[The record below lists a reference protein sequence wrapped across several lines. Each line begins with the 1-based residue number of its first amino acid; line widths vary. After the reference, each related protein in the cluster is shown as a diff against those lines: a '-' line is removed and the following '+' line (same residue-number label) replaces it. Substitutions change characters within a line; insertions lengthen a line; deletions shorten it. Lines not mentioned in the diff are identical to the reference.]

1 MAKVKITN
9 YLKNLG
15 KSLVFAT
22 VEDTIKAE
30 MPSATEFMSTNA
42 DTMKQVYHGV
52 KDYKSTVKRAGQMI
66 SNTGLYQAGDFAFKS
81 ALEDLKT
88 GNFYNEQRGDDLMMK
103 SMGMDDFDMD
113 FDDDFSMESDNTPS
127 LDHDTEATI
136 QTIEASTAA
145 STNAIAGATVKSAE
159 HVAGTVRQ
167 STALM
172 FAQQEKLF
180 SGLNN
185 NILGMHGTLSN
196 IMSFN
201 QNNLQAHL
209 ENSRKYFEEST
220 KLNRENNAILKE
232 MLDMQRHD
240 FQARQK
246 SKEEAEKRGKEKFDI
261 TNIMG
266 SNGGVDLASYFSHIK
281 KNAQD
286 ELDASPI
293 GLLASMEPDHL
304 KMMLANPLSFIPIA
318 IGQGIIGKNVR
329 AQMKKLDKTL
339 SGTFAHMLA
348 ELHRAGQERDGVAG
362 LIGRIFGAKQEMVTK
377 LKTDK
382 FEKGPVPFDG
392 ITKKAIIDVIPGH
405 LARIE
410 AALTGN
416 SAPVY
421 DYNSGKWTTMD
432 KIKQRKEEMEE
443 YTKKSAVAEFKAQM
457 EKGAIN
463 GGITKDI
470 DAIGNKKEFLQE
482 LADYFYKNQTISGY
496 SGKYKDVANKAWDN
510 ADMSTATKEVYD
522 AISSFNRMMSTIENT
537 PHDTML
543 KLFDGS
549 QNFAGKQGKG
559 GKLTGGVSL
568 LTDEDGNGAI
578 YYLKNIWEEL
588 KEIRTNGGI
597 GGKRKSKSSKAKYK
611 RGSNTN
617 KSHTKTDSKNKSSSE
632 DGEGPI
638 LGDEN
643 VWAETADDV
652 GYSDDDELKP
662 DKENV
667 LDEIFGDESATAAEK
682 FKGVLKALYKSP
694 RSVVA
699 GAIGMVDKHIY
710 KFFFKQDTGLKDKEG
725 RPIEGFFNRMAYQID
740 KTFNTVVDTLK
751 KKILEPFK
759 SKAKKAWNHTKE
771 FFGGFVSDEDKETF
785 KSSYQDSKDGFF
797 GSVKE
802 QFSSVKKDIF
812 GEDKEMEMASLSKES
827 REAFLNKLETAAE
840 NARTKGESDQ
850 INRRIKKAKRLFKE
864 KEREEEKAKEEA
876 AKQTE
881 QNYNGTLNVPA
892 YSLTTVSPGEAIIPA
907 DQNPFNPNI
916 DKANRNKDR
925 YEEDKLKR
933 KFIGADGQEI
943 LSHAD
948 GTASF
953 GKFGKFA
960 RRRFD
965 TMWRDGFGRIGDM
978 IKETL
983 GSDAFKN
990 WSEKDKQ
997 LFMDPAKLAG
1007 KGLAGGGAG
1016 ALIGTLFAPGV
1027 GTIIGGLA
1035 GAAGNILKE
1044 SETIKGW
1051 LFGQIGKDGTRQ
1063 GGVFS
1068 RKTQALMKKYLPD
1081 MGAWGTV
1088 GSVAGLLTGF
1098 GPVGGT
1104 MLGAAIGFAKNNQ
1117 SISDKLF
1124 GTQLKDKDGHI
1135 IGRANNGILSKK
1147 QQAFLKKSYKTML
1160 PGALAGLVLDP
1171 TGGFLTN
1178 IAFGAGGSLLLT
1190 SDKFQ
1195 NFMLG
1200 KRGFDGK
1207 RRGGVVGK
1215 LETAL
1220 TAPIKLF
1227 AKSITDTKEGWIGKS
1242 IVKPTATLFKGL
1254 AGEIKMA
1261 WRKTNIMDVIGTA
1274 WRKAI
1279 EKTVGIPFM
1288 HKLEESFLKPL
1299 KSKIGSWIGSIFK
1312 PIKAGGS
1319 WLKGKVAAGFGKIGE
1334 AGDLLIDRQ
1343 QMQGLGAALG
1353 MSARERLERGQQRGL
1368 DGYKYQTMDTKL
1380 VGMDAG
1386 QLNTYRNSLYAML
1399 DGDQIH
1405 DHKVDTIKAA
1415 RERFYGNKRDLE
1427 NGWTKKGADE
1437 IAVALDKGEPW
1448 IKIKK
1453 IILDHHLPSETEE
1466 FLLREARKTYDEV
1479 TAMTDMQKIS
1489 AEERAK
1495 IQAETEK
1502 SLGLEEGALNSR
1514 STTNDILS
1522 TVNNELSE
1530 RDVDETLG
1538 SKTEVVNEKIVT
1550 AMDTSVQYLDK
1561 MNLQLA
1567 NIASLIYS
1575 GKPINDD
1582 IMREYNINKNGT
1594 TTPEDA
1600 ASADDSLP
1608 TGYTKSGDKYYDAQ
1622 GREVVKTTDGGFK
1635 LADTE
1640 SNSDIKKEAEAKEKR
1655 EDERFEKLE
1664 ESIDK
1669 KNGKDDDKKKD
1680 KDKGGI
1686 FGKLKGALAGLI
1698 GLGGSMG
1705 GLLMNLGKG
1714 VAGAGIV
1721 GLFAPQLIKAMPAI
1735 IEAVKENAKP
1745 IADSVSSVVTEVIP
1759 QITKN
1764 LFHSMA
1770 DFITDPKVG
1779 VVSKLIGTVAV
1790 GGLMAKAVWPLVNV
1804 GKTIF
1809 SMGKGLFT
1817 WFRGS
1822 SKKTESEMTIAAN
1835 AMNRAAAA
1843 MELMAAT
1850 GGKGGPNYSQMAK
1863 NMGLSGDI
1871 SPGGGYGKPGKKVPG
1886 KKPGGLK
1893 GKLGGFFSKFG
1904 GPKTKLA
1911 ASIAATVG
1919 LDYALDSMTAS
1930 AAEPETMD
1938 PSMAG
1943 YDTTGNGDIPVGA
1956 NYDASSEEVQQA
1968 TQNVDSG
1975 DKGGYGVTD
1984 IAMDAGQWYLTD
1996 KAVGAVWDKATGG
2009 GSTAAEAGG
2018 GAVTDAGKAAVKNES
2033 KLSQIANK
2041 MSKTAESTKGIAG
2054 KIFSW
2059 VSNGVTSMLNKI
2071 GSVMPNKEVAGRI
2084 AKMAGE
2090 AGKRVAGTLIKRA
2103 AAGIAKLASKAL
2115 AVGAGV
2121 GAVWVAYDVI
2131 SGIVGGVWDW
2141 YNIADIA
2148 YDANVDTG
2156 VKVIAGASRT
2166 ISNICLNLIDEQDIF
2181 NVLAGIF
2188 YDMTPFR
2195 EDIKRRIQEYND
2207 NPDTHPKGAPSKIST
2222 AKEYNDIFAKGL
2234 WDKAKETAK
2243 DVKDW
2248 VSDKIDSAKETVK
2261 SVAANLAGK
2270 ASNEAQYVWNKAK
2283 DVASSATNAIG
2294 NELLYIGGKAM
2305 TGVEWLSAK
2314 AQPILTMFGKAGEL
2328 VVNGMKAVGTTVK
2341 DTVGKVTGFLGNLVQ
2356 SADQWL
2362 KSKGINVGAIPGAV
2376 SQFGSD
2382 LWTGIKNVG
2391 STIGSKIK
2399 NEVDYIGNGIDN
2411 NLTWAKNGLKSIGQ
2425 GIADRVGGNQASK
2438 TGQSKYGRG
2447 AFFKQNDPMFA
2458 NLPYQNSTE
2467 STGQTIGDSGCGP
2480 IAGVNAI
2487 LAAKHGMGG
2496 ADPVSAVNYA
2506 AKNGYKE
2513 SNDGTKPGFFKSYA
2527 KSQGMDADNLSKSHV
2542 ADSLMSGGSVVLS
2555 GKSRNGK
2562 LSSDHPFGPNPHYVT
2577 ATDYDAKSKT
2587 VTIQDPEEPG
2597 DNYRYPIGSVL
2608 NNTDTAIGI
2617 SKRGRS
2623 KNTLRRLGR
2632 GKYGRSRT
2640 FIPHW
2645 GHGKFGRGDGGA
2657 GPQILQMLTQLGFNK
2672 IAACG
2677 ILGNMMQESKLYPD
2691 IVEGGS
2697 HAPEITV
2704 DGSTGYGLCQWTY
2717 VTRQQALADFAKA
2730 NGKSSSDAGLQCS
2743 FIAKECNELDN
2754 LTGKLNECTSA
2765 SDAAFLFHKEY
2776 EHSSD
2781 SREAIQN
2788 RLTWAE
2794 EAYANDGA
2802 MAGSNGNLDATGV
2815 VGVGGAAGGAGA
2827 AGGQS
2832 NLLMKAIFGDAGDK
2846 ITQAYNAFFGSPG
2859 GGGAGGGMPGAAG
2872 GAGGS
2877 LGGVAGGGV
2886 AADSAGDYVLKNM
2899 QGAEIT
2905 SPFGHRNSDPSQPHG
2920 GIDYGAA
2927 EGTKIPTPVSGTVN
2941 DVNHDEWG
2949 GGYGNYVQIKDK
2961 NGNFHMFAHMNS
2973 PTPLAVGQQVSQGDY
2988 VGAVGNTGHSE
2999 GAHLHYEIDPP
3010 NNEGAEKPG
3019 EHMDPGAYSIQ
3030 GMSKYGRKK
3039 LSQMLG
3045 SAVVPQG
3052 TKYNAK
3058 TGTYKFSNF
3067 ASDSASL
3074 KKFGESKY
3082 GAGIWDSVLVGLND
3096 YAQQRKAQSNGGDTN
3111 INVTQ
3116 ASATGSLTPEQIMQL
3131 LQAII
3136 SLLGQIATNTAG
3148 GNAQAALAG
3157 SQAAIN
3163 PAGDIGNILQSVQGL
3178 LGQNNQN
3185 LLSKIGGMI
3194 SAFGGGMSAQDKLSS
3209 NLRTLA
3215 AK

>member
-30 MPSATEFMSTNA
+30 MPSAAEFVSTNA
-42 DTMKQVYHGV
+42 DTMKHVYHGV

-66 SNTGLYQAGDFAFKS
+66 AGTGLYQAGDYAFKS

-88 GNFYNEQRGDDLMMK
+88 GNFYNQQRGDDLMMK

-113 FDDDFSMESDNTPS
+113 FDEDFSMESDNTPS

-196 IMSFN
+196 IMAFN

-209 ENSRKYFEEST
+209 ENSRKYFEESSQ
-220 KLNRENNAILKE
+220 LNRENNAILKE
-232 MLDMQRHD
+232 MLDMQRFD

-246 SKEEAEKRGKEKFDI
+246 SREEAAKRTKDKF
-261 TNIMG
+261 NINNLMG
-266 SNGGVDLASYFSHIK
+266 MNGGMDIASYFSHIK
-281 KNAQD
+281 KNATD
-286 ELDASPI
+286 ELEMSELGI
-293 GLLASMEPDHL
+293 LAGMDPDQL
-304 KMMLANPLSFIPIA
+304 KMMVANPLSIIPIA

-348 ELHRAGQERDGVAG
+348 ELHRAGQERDGIAG
-362 LIGRIFGAKQEMVTK
+362 IIGRIFGAKQEMTTK

-421 DYNSGKWTTMD
+421 DYESGKWTTMA
-432 KIKQRKEEMEE
+432 KIKERRDDME
-443 YTKKSAVAEFKAQM
+443 KSAKQIGLAEFKKQM

-463 GGITKDI
+463 SGVTKDI
-470 DAIGNKKEFLQE
+470 DSIGSKKEFMEE
-482 LADYFYKNQTISGY
+482 LSEYFFKNQTLSGY
-496 SGKYKDVANKAWDN
+496 NGKYKDAANKAWDN
-510 ADMSTATKEVYD
+510 ADMSLAAKEIHD
-522 AISSFNRMMSTIENT
+522 AMANFNSMMHSIENT
-537 PHDTML
+537 PHNTML

-549 QNFAGKQGKG
+549 QKFAGKTGSG
-559 GKLTGGVSL
+559 GKLSGVSL
-568 LTDEDGNGAI
+568 LTDDDGNGAI

-588 KEIRTNGGI
+588 RSIRAGASFGGA
-597 GGKRKSKSSKAKYK
+597 GKRKKPAKAKYK

-617 KSHTKTDSKNKSSSE
+617 KAHVSGESKSKSSSE

-638 LGDEN
+638 LGTDDQWANSADE
-643 VWAETADDV
+643 V
-652 GYSDDDELKP
+652 GYEDPDELKP
-662 DKENV
+662 DPNNILE
-667 LDEIFGDESATAAEK
+667 EIFSDTDASAADK
-682 FKGVLKALYKSP
+682 FKNVLKALYKSP

-699 GAIGMVDKHIY
+699 GAVGMVDKHIY

-725 RPIEGFFNRMAYQID
+725 KPIVGFFNRMAYQLD
-740 KTFNTVVDTLK
+740 KTFNSVVDTLK
-751 KKILEPFK
+751 KKLLNPIK
-759 SKAKKAWNHTKE
+759 AKAKKAWKKGKE
-771 FFGGFVSDEDKETF
+771 FFGGFVDEEDQEEFTNTF
-785 KSSYQDSKDGFF
+785 KDSKDGFI
-797 GSVKE
+797 GSIKE
-802 QFSSVKKDIF
+802 QFASVKKDIF
-812 GEDKEMEMASLSKES
+812 KEDTEMKLASQSKQS
-827 REAFLNKLETAAE
+827 RSVFMNKLESMLD
-840 NARTKGESDQ
+840 NAVTKEEADSIKKR
-850 INRRIKKAKRLFKE
+850 INKAKRLFKE
-864 KEREEEKAKEEA
+864 KENEEDKEEKAKL
-876 AKQTE
+876 E

-907 DQNPFNPNI
+907 DQNPFNPDR
-916 DKANRNKDR
+916 DKADRSKDR

-948 GTASF
+948 GTSSF
-953 GKFGKFA
+953 GKAGKFA
-960 RRRFD
+960 RGKLNAL
-965 TMWRDGFGRIGDM
+965 WKDGFGRIGDM

-990 WSEKDKQ
+990 WNEKDRD
-997 LFMDPAKLAG
+997 LFMNPAKLAG

-1035 GAAGNILKE
+1035 GAAGNILRE
-1044 SETIKGW
+1044 SETVKGW

-1098 GPVGGT
+1098 GPVGGA

-1117 SISDKLF
+1117 SVSDKLF

-1215 LETAL
+1215 LESAL

-1312 PIKAGGS
+1312 PIKAGGN
-1319 WLKGKVAAGFGKIGE
+1319 WLKGKVAAGFGKLGE

-1448 IKIKK
+1448 DKIKK
-1453 IILDHHLPSETEE
+1453 IILDHHLPSESEE

-1582 IMREYNINKNGT
+1582 IMREYNINKNST
-1594 TTPEDA
+1594 ATPADA

-1664 ESIDK
+1664 DSIDK

-1735 IEAVKENAKP
+1735 IDAVKENAKP

-1809 SMGKGLFT
+1809 SMGKGLFS

-1822 SKKTESEMTIAAN
+1822 SKKTETEMTIAAN
-1835 AMNRAAAA
+1835 AMTRAAAA
-1843 MELMAAT
+1843 MEMMARS
-1850 GGKGGPNYSQMAK
+1850 GPYSQMAK
-1863 NMGLSGDI
+1863 NMGLSGDM
-1871 SPGGGYGKPGKKVPG
+1871 SPGHLPGGKGPG
-1886 KKPGGLK
+1886 KKPGGGKPK
-1893 GKLGGFFSKFG
+1893 GKLASFFSKFG

-1911 ASIAATVG
+1911 ASIAATMG
-1919 LDYALDSMTAS
+1919 LDYAMNSMTAD
-1930 AAEPETMD
+1930 AAEPMEMD
-1938 PSMAG
+1938 PNVPNYGMSGDGNIPM
-1943 YDTTGNGDIPVGA
+1943 TGNQDMPSMDPQQMADEGFSVGDMAMEGA
-1956 NYDASSEEVQQA
+1956 
-1968 TQNVDSG
+1968 
-1975 DKGGYGVTD
+1975 
-1984 IAMDAGQWYLTD
+1984 QWYATD
-1996 KAVGAVWDKATGG
+1996 YVMGKAWDKI
-2009 GSTAAEAGG
+2009 GG
-2018 GAVTDAGKAAVKNES
+2018 GASDTATDVAKEVTKNES
-2033 KLSQIANK
+2033 KLSKVADK
-2041 MSKTAESTKGIAG
+2041 ATKAAESSKGVAG
-2054 KIFSW
+2054 KIFNW

-2071 GSVMPNKEVAGRI
+2071 TSVMPNKEAAGRI

-2090 AGKRVAGTLIKRA
+2090 AGKRVAGTLVKRA
-2103 AAGIAKLASKAL
+2103 GGAIVKLASKAL

-2121 GAVWVAYDVI
+2121 GAVWIAADVI
-2131 SGIVGGVWDW
+2131 SGIIGGVTDW
-2141 YNIADIA
+2141 YNIADVA

-2156 VKVIAGASRT
+2156 VKIIAGASRI
-2166 ISNICLNLIDEQDIF
+2166 ISNLLLNLIDEQDIF
-2181 NVLAGIF
+2181 NVLGGLF

-2195 EDIKRRIQEYND
+2195 DDIKRRIQEYND

-2234 WDKAKETAK
+2234 LDKAKETYEDA
-2243 DVKDW
+2243 KDW

-2270 ASNEAQYVWNKAK
+2270 VSNEAQYVWDKAK
-2283 DVASSATNAIG
+2283 DAASSATNAIG

-2305 TGVEWLSAK
+2305 TGVEWLSTK

-2328 VVNGMKAVGTTVK
+2328 IVNGMKAVGTTVK
-2341 DTVGKVTGFLGNLVQ
+2341 DTVGKVTGFLGDMVQ
-2356 SADQWL
+2356 GANQWL
-2362 KSKGINVGAIPGAV
+2362 KSKGIDVG
-2376 SQFGSD
+2376 
-2382 LWTGIKNVG
+2382 
-2391 STIGSKIK
+2391 
-2399 NEVDYIGNGIDN
+2399 
-2411 NLTWAKNGLKSIGQ
+2411 SIGQ
-2425 GIADRVGGNQASK
+2425 KVATGAKNAWDFVSNEAAWLTSLPGKALDGAKNIASAAWGRITGNQASK
-2438 TGQSKYGRG
+2438 TGQGKYGMG
-2447 AFFKQNDPMFA
+2447 GFFKQTDPTFA
-2458 NLPYQNSTE
+2458 NLPYQNSNE
-2467 STGQTIGDSGCGP
+2467 SSGQTIGDSGCGP

-2487 LAAKHGMGG
+2487 LAAKHGMGSV
-2496 ADPVSAVNYA
+2496 DPVSAVNYA

-2513 SNDGTKPGFFKSYA
+2513 SNDGTKPGFFTSYA
-2527 KSQGMDADNLSKSHV
+2527 RSQGMDASNLSKSGV

-2555 GKSRNGK
+2555 GKSRNGN
-2562 LSSDHPFGPNPHYVT
+2562 LSTDHPFGPNPHYVT
-2577 ATDYDAKSKT
+2577 ATGYDPRSNT

-2597 DNYRYPIGSVL
+2597 DNLRYPLGSVL

-2623 KNTLRRLGR
+2623 KNALRRLGR
-2632 GKYGRSRT
+2632 SKYGRGGNTVEQNMDRMWNYLKGKGGLE
-2640 FIPHW
+2640 PHAM
-2645 GHGKFGRGDGGA
+2645 A
-2657 GPQILQMLTQLGFNK
+2657 GIM
-2672 IAACG
+2672 
-2677 ILGNMMQESKLYPD
+2677 GNTMQESTFDPSAD
-2691 IVEGGS
+2691 NGT
-2697 HAPEITV
+2697 HR
-2704 DGSTGYGLCQWTY
+2704 GLCQWDKEDRWADLTAKFGGDPSLENQVDYMYYEISTGTHMTSGASILPKLNGAGDAAQAAAIFEAEFERSGGDSMDNRQKYAMAIYEHY
-2717 VTRQQALADFAKA
+2717 V
-2730 NGKSSSDAGLQCS
+2730 NGKPLPSDYKG
-2743 FIAKECNELDN
+2743 EVP
-2754 LTGKLNECTSA
+2754 
-2765 SDAAFLFHKEY
+2765 
-2776 EHSSD
+2776 
-2781 SREAIQN
+2781 
-2788 RLTWAE
+2788 
-2794 EAYANDGA
+2794 
-2802 MAGSNGNLDATGV
+2802 AGS
-2815 VGVGGAAGGAGA
+2815 AGA
-2827 AGGQS
+2827 ANGNGLAGASGGQS
-2832 NLLMKAIFGDAGDK
+2832 NVLMKAIFGDTGDK
-2846 ITQAYNAFFGSPG
+2846 ITQAYNAFFGSSG
-2859 GGGAGGGMPGAAG
+2859 GAG
-2872 GAGGS
+2872 GAGGAF
-2877 LGGVAGGGV
+2877 GGVVGGGNTKAASNWADSMVNSQGYGNNGCSTFVNKYLEQAGVKQINMYVPTAEEEAKQNKPYSFKPASAGGNEGDV
-2886 AADSAGDYVLKNM
+2886 ALINTLTSDAEADHVVIADGKGGYWGNSSSKNLIVKGDIASDFGAENINGYIATGGDG
-2899 QGAEIT
+2899 QGAVAT
-2905 SPFGHRNSDPSQPHG
+2905 GSATRSQAD
-2920 GIDYGAA
+2920 ILRDSSLDYGA
-2927 EGTKIPTPVSGTVN
+2927 GK
-2941 DVNHDEWG
+2941 
-2949 GGYGNYVQIKDK
+2949 YGRAKGISKSKQIKIE
-2961 NGNFHMFAHMNS
+2961 GNA
-2973 PTPLAVGQQVSQGDY
+2973 AVKAAAAYAKQQ
-2988 VGAVGNTGHSE
+2988 
-2999 GAHLHYEIDPP
+2999 
-3010 NNEGAEKPG
+3010 KK
-3019 EHMDPGAYSIQ
+3019 
-3030 GMSKYGRKK
+3030 SKYGK
-3039 LSQMLG
+3039 G
-3045 SAVVPQG
+3045 S
-3052 TKYNAK
+3052 
-3058 TGTYKFSNF
+3058 S
-3067 ASDSASL
+3067 
-3074 KKFGESKY
+3074 
-3082 GAGIWDSVLVGLND
+3082 IWDSVLSGVSSY
-3096 YAQQRKAQSNGGDTN
+3096 YAQKQASQSTGDTAN

-3116 ASATGSLTPEQIMQL
+3116 AASTGSLTPEQIMQL

-3148 GNAQAALAG
+3148 GNAQAAPEG
-3157 SQAAIN
+3157 SQAAMN
-3163 PAGDIGNILQSVQGL
+3163 PGGDISNILQSVQGL

-3194 SAFGGGMSAQDKLSS
+3194 SAFGGGMSAQDKLTA

-3215 AK
+3215 GK

>member
-30 MPSATEFMSTNA
+30 MPSATEFLSTNA
-42 DTMKQVYHGV
+42 DTMKQVYHGI

-113 FDDDFSMESDNTPS
+113 FDDDFSMESDNMPS

-185 NILGMHGTLSN
+185 NILGMHGTLTN

-246 SKEEAEKRGKEKFDI
+246 AKEEAEKRGKEKFDI

-348 ELHRAGQERDGVAG
+348 ELHKAGQERDGVAG

-522 AISSFNRMMSTIENT
+522 TISSFNRMMSTIENT

-559 GKLTGGVSL
+559 GKLTGSVSL

-597 GGKRKSKSSKAKYK
+597 GGGKRKSKSSKAKYK

-667 LDEIFGDESATAAEK
+667 LEEIFGDESATAAEK

-771 FFGGFVSDEDKETF
+771 FFGGFVSDEDKESF

-881 QNYNGTLNVPA
+881 QNYSGTLNVPA

-965 TMWRDGFGRIGDM
+965 SMWRDGFGRIGDM

-1016 ALIGTLFAPGV
+1016 ALIGTLFAPGI

-1098 GPVGGT
+1098 GPVGGA

-1261 WRKTNIMDVIGTA
+1261 WRKTNIMDVIGAA

-1288 HKLEESFLKPL
+1288 HRLEESFLKPL

-1319 WLKGKVAAGFGKIGE
+1319 WLKGKVAAGFGKLGE

-1453 IILDHHLPSETEE
+1453 IILDHHLPKETEE
-1466 FLLREARKTYDEV
+1466 FLLREVRKTYDEV

-1594 TTPEDA
+1594 ATPEDA
-1600 ASADDSLP
+1600 ASADASLP

-1735 IEAVKENAKP
+1735 IDAVKQNAKP

-1822 SKKTESEMTIAAN
+1822 SKKTETEMTIAAN

-1871 SPGGGYGKPGKKVPG
+1871 SPGGGYGKKRPG

-1893 GKLGGFFSKFG
+1893 GKLGGFFGKFG

-1911 ASIAATVG
+1911 TSIAATVG
-1919 LDYALDSMTAS
+1919 LDYALNSMTAS

-1975 DKGGYGVTD
+1975 DNGGGYGVTD
-1984 IAMDAGQWYLTD
+1984 MAMDAGQWYLTD

-2018 GAVTDAGKAAVKNES
+2018 GAATDAGKAAVKNES
-2033 KLSQIANK
+2033 KLTQIANK
-2041 MSKTAESTKGIAG
+2041 MSKTAESTKGIAS

-2156 VKVIAGASRT
+2156 VKIIAGASRT

-2328 VVNGMKAVGTTVK
+2328 IVNGMKAVGTTVK

-2382 LWTGIKNVG
+2382 LWTGIKDVG

-2399 NEVDYIGNGIDN
+2399 NEVDYVGNGIDN

-2425 GIADRVGGNQASK
+2425 GIADRVSGNQASK

-2487 LAAKHGMGG
+2487 IAAKHGMGG

-2513 SNDGTKPGFFKSYA
+2513 TNDGTKPGFFKSYA
-2527 KSQGMDADNLSKSHV
+2527 KSQGMDADNVSKSHV

-2577 ATDYDAKSKT
+2577 ATGYDARSKT

-2617 SKRGRS
+2617 SKHGRAKS
-2623 KNTLRRLGR
+2623 KLRKLGR
-2632 GKYGRSRT
+2632 GKYGRGSNTVQMNMERAHT
-2640 FIPHW
+2640 VLIN
-2645 GHGKFGRGDGGA
+2645 GGCNE
-2657 GPQILQMLTQLGFNK
+2657 T
-2672 IAACG
+2672 AAAA
-2677 ILGNMMQESKLYPD
+2677 ILGSMMQESRFHHD
-2691 IVEGGS
+2691 ADNGD
-2697 HAPEITV
+2697 HH
-2704 DGSTGYGLCQWTY
+2704 GLCQWDDYRWPQLTAKAGNEPSIE
-2717 VTRQQALADFAKA
+2717 QQAEFCMHEISTGTNMTDQKVILGDMNNAGSVENAAMIFYKISERGGDGELGERVPFAHQVYDHFVS
-2730 NGKSSSDAGLQCS
+2730 GT
-2743 FIAKECNELDN
+2743 E
-2754 LTGKLNECTSA
+2754 LTGEW
-2765 SDAAFLFHKEY
+2765 
-2776 EHSSD
+2776 
-2781 SREAIQN
+2781 Q
-2788 RLTWAE
+2788 AE
-2794 EAYANDGA
+2794 IPPGP
-2802 MAGSNGNLDATGV
+2802 G
-2815 VGVGGAAGGAGA
+2815 GGAVGFSQGGAGMAGGAGA

-2859 GGGAGGGMPGAAG
+2859 GGGAAGGMPGKAG

-2920 GIDYGAA
+2920 GIDYGAT

-2941 DVNHDEWG
+2941 DVNHDDWG

-3067 ASDSASL
+3067 PSDSASL

-3116 ASATGSLTPEQIMQL
+3116 APATGSLTPEQIMQL

-3148 GNAQAALAG
+3148 GNAQAAPAG

-3194 SAFGGGMSAQDKLSS
+3194 SAFGGGMSAQDKLAS

>member
-1 MAKVKITN
+1 LAKVKITN

-30 MPSATEFMSTNA
+30 MPSATEFLSTNA
-42 DTMKQVYHGV
+42 DTMKQVYHGI

-113 FDDDFSMESDNTPS
+113 FDDDFSMESDNEPS

-246 SKEEAEKRGKEKFDI
+246 AKEEAEKRGKEKFDI

-667 LDEIFGDESATAAEK
+667 LEEIFGDESATAAEK

-771 FFGGFVSDEDKETF
+771 FFGGFVSDEDKESF

-864 KEREEEKAKEEA
+864 KEREEDKAKEEA

-1016 ALIGTLFAPGV
+1016 ALIGTLFAPGI

-1098 GPVGGT
+1098 GPVGGA

-1227 AKSITDTKEGWIGKS
+1227 AKSITNTKEGWIGKS

-1312 PIKAGGS
+1312 PIKAGGN
-1319 WLKGKVAAGFGKIGE
+1319 WLKGKVAAGFGKLGE

-1448 IKIKK
+1448 VKIKK
-1453 IILDHHLPSETEE
+1453 IILDHHLPSESEE

-1594 TTPEDA
+1594 ATPEDA
-1600 ASADDSLP
+1600 ASADTSLP

-1655 EDERFEKLE
+1655 EDERFDKLE
-1664 ESIDK
+1664 DSINK

-1714 VAGAGIV
+1714 IAGAGIV

-1822 SKKTESEMTIAAN
+1822 SKKTETEMTIAAN

-1871 SPGGGYGKPGKKVPG
+1871 SPGGGSGKKRPG

-1911 ASIAATVG
+1911 TSIAATVG
-1919 LDYALDSMTAS
+1919 LDYALNSMTAS

-1968 TQNVDSG
+1968 TQNVDSD

-1984 IAMDAGQWYLTD
+1984 MAMDAGQWYLTD

-2018 GAVTDAGKAAVKNES
+2018 GAATDAGKAAVKNES
-2033 KLSQIANK
+2033 KLTQIANK

-2305 TGVEWLSAK
+2305 TGVEWLSTK

-2328 VVNGMKAVGTTVK
+2328 VVNGMKTVGTTVK

-2411 NLTWAKNGLKSIGQ
+2411 NLTWAKNGLMSIGQ

-2487 LAAKHGMGG
+2487 IAAKHGMGG

-2513 SNDGTKPGFFKSYA
+2513 TNDGTKPGFFKSYA

-2577 ATDYDAKSKT
+2577 ATGYDARSKT

-2617 SKRGRS
+2617 SKHGRAKS
-2623 KNTLRRLGR
+2623 KLRKLGR
-2632 GKYGRSRT
+2632 GKYGR
-2640 FIPHW
+2640 
-2645 GHGKFGRGDGGA
+2645 GGNTV
-2657 GPQILQMLTQLGFNK
+2657 QMNMERAHTVLINGGCNET
-2672 IAACG
+2672 AAAA
-2677 ILGNMMQESKLYPD
+2677 ILGSMMQESRFHHD
-2691 IVEGGS
+2691 ADNGD
-2697 HAPEITV
+2697 HH
-2704 DGSTGYGLCQWTY
+2704 GLCQWDDYRWPQLTAKAGNEPSIE
-2717 VTRQQALADFAKA
+2717 QQAEFCMHEISTGTNMTDQKVILGDMNNAGSVENAAMIFYKISERGGDDELGERVPFAHQVYDHFVS
-2730 NGKSSSDAGLQCS
+2730 GT
-2743 FIAKECNELDN
+2743 E
-2754 LTGKLNECTSA
+2754 LTGEW
-2765 SDAAFLFHKEY
+2765 
-2776 EHSSD
+2776 
-2781 SREAIQN
+2781 Q
-2788 RLTWAE
+2788 AE
-2794 EAYANDGA
+2794 IPPGP
-2802 MAGSNGNLDATGV
+2802 G
-2815 VGVGGAAGGAGA
+2815 GGAVGFSQGGAGMAGGAGA

-2859 GGGAGGGMPGAAG
+2859 GGASGGMTGGVVGGGNTKAASNWADSMVNSPGYGNNGCSTFVNKYLEQAGVKQINMYVPTAEEEAKQNKPYSFKPASAGGNEGDVALINTLTSDAEADHVVIADGKGGYWGNSSSKNLIVKGDIANDFGAENINGYIATG
-2872 GAGGS
+2872 GDG
-2877 LGGVAGGGV
+2877 
-2886 AADSAGDYVLKNM
+2886 
-2899 QGAEIT
+2899 QGAVAT
-2905 SPFGHRNSDPSQPHG
+2905 GSATRSQAD
-2920 GIDYGAA
+2920 ILRDSSLDYGA
-2927 EGTKIPTPVSGTVN
+2927 G
-2941 DVNHDEWG
+2941 
-2949 GGYGNYVQIKDK
+2949 
-2961 NGNFHMFAHMNS
+2961 
-2973 PTPLAVGQQVSQGDY
+2973 
-2988 VGAVGNTGHSE
+2988 
-2999 GAHLHYEIDPP
+2999 
-3010 NNEGAEKPG
+3010 
-3019 EHMDPGAYSIQ
+3019 
-3030 GMSKYGRKK
+3030 KYGRAKGISKSKQIKIEGNAAVKAAAAYAKQQKK
-3039 LSQMLG
+3039 S
-3045 SAVVPQG
+3045 
-3052 TKYNAK
+3052 
-3058 TGTYKFSNF
+3058 
-3067 ASDSASL
+3067 
-3074 KKFGESKY
+3074 KFGKGS
-3082 GAGIWDSVLVGLND
+3082 GIWDAVLSGVSS
-3096 YAQQRKAQSNGGDTN
+3096 YYTQKQASQSTGDTAN

-3116 ASATGSLTPEQIMQL
+3116 APATGSLTPEQIMQL

-3148 GNAQAALAG
+3148 GNAQAAPAG

>member
-22 VEDTIKAE
+22 VENTIKAE

-42 DTMKQVYHGV
+42 DTMKHVYHGV

-88 GNFYNEQRGDDLMMK
+88 GNFYNQQRGDDLMMK

-113 FDDDFSMESDNTPS
+113 FDEDFSMESDNAPS

-246 SKEEAEKRGKEKFDI
+246 AQEEAAKRTKNKFDI
-261 TNIMG
+261 TNLVG
-266 SNGGVDLASYFSHIK
+266 PNGGINLASYFNNIK
-281 KNAQD
+281 KNATD
-286 ELDASPI
+286 ELESSELGI
-293 GLLASMEPDHL
+293 LAGMDPDQL
-304 KMMLANPLSFIPIA
+304 KMMVANPLSIIPIA

-348 ELHRAGQERDGVAG
+348 ELNKAGQERDGIAG
-362 LIGRIFGAKQEMVTK
+362 IIGRIFGAKQEMTTK

-421 DYNSGKWTTMD
+421 DYESGKWTTMA
-432 KIKQRKEEMEE
+432 KIKERRDNME
-443 YTKKSAVAEFKAQM
+443 KSAKQIGLAEFKKQM
-457 EKGAIN
+457 EKGAIT
-463 GGITKDI
+463 GGVTKDI
-470 DAIGNKKEFLQE
+470 DSIGSKKEFMEE
-482 LADYFYKNQTISGY
+482 LSEYFFKHQTLSGY
-496 SGKYKDVANKAWDN
+496 SGKYKDAANKAWDN
-510 ADMSTATKEVYD
+510 ADMSLAAKEIHD
-522 AISSFNRMMSTIENT
+522 AMSNFNSMMHSIENT

-549 QNFAGKQGKG
+549 QKFAGKQNVA
-559 GKLTGGVSL
+559 GKLSGVSL
-568 LTDEDGNGAI
+568 LTDDDGNGAI

-588 KEIRTNGGI
+588 KVIRAGASLGG
-597 GGKRKSKSSKAKYK
+597 GSGKRKKPAKAKYK

-617 KSHTKTDSKNKSSSE
+617 KAHVGGESKSKSSSD

-638 LGDEN
+638 LG
-643 VWAETADDV
+643 TADQWANSADEV
-652 GYSDDDELKP
+652 GYEDPDELKP
-662 DKENV
+662 DPNNI
-667 LDEIFGDESATAAEK
+667 LDEIFSDTDATAADK
-682 FKGVLKALYKSP
+682 FKNVLKALYKSP

-699 GAIGMVDKHIY
+699 GAVGMVDKHIY

-725 RPIEGFFNRMAYQID
+725 KPIVGFFNRMAYQLD
-740 KTFNTVVDTLK
+740 KTFDSVVDTLK
-751 KKILEPFK
+751 KKLLNPIK
-759 SKAKKAWNHTKE
+759 AKAKKAWKKGKE
-771 FFGGFVSDEDKETF
+771 FFGGFVDEEDQEEFTNTF
-785 KSSYQDSKDGFF
+785 KDSKDGFI
-797 GSVKE
+797 GSIKE
-802 QFSSVKKDIF
+802 QFASVKKDIF
-812 GEDKEMEMASLSKES
+812 KEDTEMKLASQSKQS
-827 REAFLNKLETAAE
+827 RAVFMNKLESMLS
-840 NARTKGESDQ
+840 NAVTKDEEDSIKKR
-850 INRRIKKAKRLFKE
+850 INKAKRLFKE
-864 KEREEEKAKEEA
+864 KENEEDKAKLG
-876 AKQTE
+876 

-907 DQNPFNPNI
+907 DQNPFNPDR
-916 DKANRNKDR
+916 DKANRSKDR

-948 GTASF
+948 GTSSF
-953 GKFGKFA
+953 SKAGKFA
-960 RRRFD
+960 RGKLD
-965 TMWRDGFGRIGDM
+965 ALWKDGFGRIGDM

-983 GSDAFKN
+983 GSEAFKN
-990 WSEKDKQ
+990 WNVKDRE
-997 LFMDPAKLAG
+997 LFMNPAKLAG
-1007 KGLAGGGAG
+1007 KAVAGGGAG
-1016 ALIGTLFAPGV
+1016 ALIGTLFAPGI

-1035 GAAGNILKE
+1035 GAAGNILRE
-1044 SETIKGW
+1044 SETVKGW

-1068 RKTQALMKKYLPD
+1068 HKTQALMKKYIPD

-1098 GPVGGT
+1098 GPVGGA
-1104 MLGAAIGFAKNNQ
+1104 MMGAAIGFAKNNQ

-1178 IAFGAGGSLLLT
+1178 ITFGAGGSLLLT

-1261 WRKTNIMDVIGTA
+1261 WRKTNIMDVIGDA

-1299 KSKIGSWIGSIFK
+1299 KSKIGGWIGSIFK
-1312 PIKAGGS
+1312 PIKAGGN
-1319 WLKGKVAAGFGKIGE
+1319 WLKGKVAAGFGKLGE

-1343 QMQGLGAALG
+1343 QMQGLGAALS
-1353 MSARERLERGQQRGL
+1353 MSARERLERGKQRGL
-1368 DGYKYQTMDTKL
+1368 DSYKYQTMDTKL

-1448 IKIKK
+1448 DKIKK
-1453 IILDHHLPSETEE
+1453 IILDHRLPEESEA
-1466 FLLREARKTYDEV
+1466 FLLREAKKTYDEV
-1479 TAMTDMQKIS
+1479 TAMSDMQKIS

-1502 SLGLEEGALNSR
+1502 SLGLEKGALNSR
-1514 STTNDILS
+1514 RTTNDILS

-1530 RDVDETLG
+1530 RDVDMTLG
-1538 SKTEVVNEKIVT
+1538 AKTEVVNKKIVT

-1582 IMREYNINKNGT
+1582 IMREYKINKNGT
-1594 TTPEDA
+1594 ATPVDA
-1600 ASADDSLP
+1600 ASADTSLP
-1608 TGYTKSGDKYYDAQ
+1608 SGYTRSGNKYYDAQ

-1655 EDERFEKLE
+1655 EDERFDKLE
-1664 ESIDK
+1664 DSINK
-1669 KNGKDDDKKKD
+1669 NNGKDGDKKKD

-1735 IEAVKENAKP
+1735 IDAVKQNSKP
-1745 IADSVSSVVTEVIP
+1745 IADSISSVVTEVIP

-1809 SMGKGLFT
+1809 SMGKGLFS
-1817 WFRGS
+1817 WFKGS
-1822 SKKTESEMTIAAN
+1822 SKKTETEMTIAAN
-1835 AMNRAAAA
+1835 AMNRAATA
-1843 MELMAAT
+1843 MEMMARS
-1850 GGKGGPNYSQMAK
+1850 GPYSKMAK

-1871 SPGGGYGKPGKKVPG
+1871 SPGHTPGTGKKPGKKP
-1886 KKPGGLK
+1886 K
-1893 GKLGGFFSKFG
+1893 GKLGRFFGRFG
-1904 GPKTKLA
+1904 GAKTKLA
-1911 ASIAATVG
+1911 ASIAATMG
-1919 LDYALDSMTAS
+1919 LDYALNSMTAD
-1930 AAEPETMD
+1930 AAEPMD
-1938 PSMAG
+1938 PNDLG
-1943 YDTTGNGDIPVGA
+1943 YDVTGNGEIPTGA
-1956 NYDASSEEVQQA
+1956 NYDQSNMNPQELENEGFSVGSVVAEGAQWMAIDYA
-1968 TQNVDSG
+1968 TG
-1975 DKGGYGVTD
+1975 K
-1984 IAMDAGQWYLTD
+1984 
-1996 KAVGAVWDKATGG
+1996 VWDKVGG
-2009 GSTAAEAGG
+2009 GTSDAAKEA
-2018 GAVTDAGKAAVKNES
+2018 AKNES
-2033 KLSQIANK
+2033 KLSKVANK
-2041 MSKTAESTKGIAG
+2041 ATKVAESSKGVAG

-2071 GSVMPNKEVAGRI
+2071 TSVMPNKEAAGRI
-2084 AKMAGE
+2084 SKMAGE
-2090 AGKRVAGTLIKRA
+2090 AGERVASTLVKRA
-2103 AAGIAKLASKAL
+2103 GGAIVKLASKAL
-2115 AVGAGV
+2115 AVGTGV
-2121 GAVWVAYDVI
+2121 GSVWIAADII
-2131 SGIVGGVWDW
+2131 SGIIGGVTDW

-2148 YDANVDTG
+2148 YDANVDAG
-2156 VKVIAGASRT
+2156 VKIIAGASRI
-2166 ISNICLNLIDEQDIF
+2166 ISNLLLGLLDEQDIF
-2181 NVLAGIF
+2181 NVLAGLF

-2234 WDKAKETAK
+2234 LDRAKETYK
-2243 DVKDW
+2243 DTKDW
-2248 VSDKIDSAKETVK
+2248 ISDKINDAKKTVK

-2270 ASNEAQYVWNKAK
+2270 VTNEAQYVWGKTK
-2283 DVASSATNAIG
+2283 DTAVSTASAIG

-2305 TGVEWLSAK
+2305 TGVEWLSNK

-2328 VVNGMKAVGTTVK
+2328 IVNGMKSVGETVK
-2341 DTVGKVTGFLGNLVQ
+2341 NTVGKVAGFLGDMVQ
-2356 SADQWL
+2356 NANQWL
-2362 KSKGINVGAIPGAV
+2362 KSKGI
-2376 SQFGSD
+2376 D
-2382 LWTGIKNVG
+2382 
-2391 STIGSKIK
+2391 IG
-2399 NEVDYIGNGIDN
+2399 G
-2411 NLTWAKNGLKSIGQ
+2411 IGQ
-2425 GIADRVGGNQASK
+2425 KVASGAKSAWDFVSNEAAWLTSLPGKALTGAKDMASAAWGRITGNQASK
-2438 TGQSKYGRG
+2438 TGQGKYGMG
-2447 AFFKQNDPMFA
+2447 GFFKQTDPLFA
-2458 NLPYQNSTE
+2458 NLPYQNANE
-2467 STGQTIGDSGCGP
+2467 SSGQTIGDSGCGP

-2487 LAAKHGMGG
+2487 IAAKHGMGSI
-2496 ADPVSAVNYA
+2496 DPVSAVNYA

-2513 SNDGTKPGFFKSYA
+2513 TNDGTKPGFFKSYA
-2527 KSQGMDADNLSKSHV
+2527 KSQGMDADNLSKSNV

-2577 ATDYDAKSKT
+2577 ATGYDAKSKT

-2617 SKRGRS
+2617 SKRGRA
-2623 KNTLRRLGR
+2623 KAKLRRLGR
-2632 GKYGRSRT
+2632 GK
-2640 FIPHW
+2640 
-2645 GHGKFGRGDGGA
+2645 FGRGGNTVEQNMDRMWTYLKGKGGLEPHAMA
-2657 GPQILQMLTQLGFNK
+2657 GVM
-2672 IAACG
+2672 
-2677 ILGNMMQESKLYPD
+2677 GNTMQESTFDPSADNGTHK
-2691 IVEGGS
+2691 
-2697 HAPEITV
+2697 
-2704 DGSTGYGLCQWTY
+2704 GLCQWDKEDRWADLTAKFGGDPSLENQVDYMYYEISTGTHMTSGTSILPKLNGAGDAAQAAAIFEAEFERSGGDSMDNRQKYAMAIYEHY
-2717 VTRQQALADFAKA
+2717 V
-2730 NGKSSSDAGLQCS
+2730 NGKPLPADYKG
-2743 FIAKECNELDN
+2743 EVP
-2754 LTGKLNECTSA
+2754 
-2765 SDAAFLFHKEY
+2765 
-2776 EHSSD
+2776 
-2781 SREAIQN
+2781 
-2788 RLTWAE
+2788 
-2794 EAYANDGA
+2794 
-2802 MAGSNGNLDATGV
+2802 AGS
-2815 VGVGGAAGGAGA
+2815 AGA
-2827 AGGQS
+2827 ANGNGLANSGQS

-2846 ITQAYNAFFGSPG
+2846 ITQAYNAFFGSPNS
-2859 GGGAGGGMPGAAG
+2859 GGAGGAFGGVVGGGNTKAASDWADSMVNSQGYGNNGCSTFVNKYLEKAGVKQINMYVPTAEEESKQNKPYSFKPASAG
-2872 GAGGS
+2872 GTEGDVVLLNTLTSDAEADHVVIADGKGGYWGNS
-2877 LGGVAGGGV
+2877 SSKNLIVKGDIASDFGAENINGYIATGGDG
-2886 AADSAGDYVLKNM
+2886 
-2899 QGAEIT
+2899 QGAVAT
-2905 SPFGHRNSDPSQPHG
+2905 GSATRSQAD
-2920 GIDYGAA
+2920 ILKDSSLDYGA
-2927 EGTKIPTPVSGTVN
+2927 G
-2941 DVNHDEWG
+2941 
-2949 GGYGNYVQIKDK
+2949 
-2961 NGNFHMFAHMNS
+2961 
-2973 PTPLAVGQQVSQGDY
+2973 
-2988 VGAVGNTGHSE
+2988 
-2999 GAHLHYEIDPP
+2999 
-3010 NNEGAEKPG
+3010 
-3019 EHMDPGAYSIQ
+3019 
-3030 GMSKYGRKK
+3030 KYGRAKGISK
-3039 LSQMLG
+3039 AKQIKIEG
-3045 SAVVPQG
+3045 NNAV
-3052 TKYNAK
+3052 KAAEAYAK
-3058 TGTYKFSNF
+3058 QQKQS
-3067 ASDSASL
+3067 
-3074 KKFGESKY
+3074 KFGKGS
-3082 GAGIWDSVLVGLND
+3082 GIWDSLLSGVSAYYG
-3096 YAQQRKAQSNGGDTN
+3096 QRQATQSTGDTAN
-3111 INVTQ
+3111 ININQ
-3116 ASATGSLTPEQIMQL
+3116 QPATGSLTPEQIMQL

-3148 GNAQAALAG
+3148 GQTSTAG

-3163 PAGDIGNILQSVQGL
+3163 PGADISTILQSVQGL

-3194 SAFGGGMSAQDKLSS
+3194 SAFGGGMSAQDKLAS

>member
-1 MAKVKITN
+1 LAKVKITN

-30 MPSATEFMSTNA
+30 MPSATEFLSTNA
-42 DTMKQVYHGV
+42 DTMKSVYHGV
-52 KDYKSTVKRAGQMI
+52 KDYKTTVKRAGQMI
-66 SNTGLYQAGDFAFKS
+66 TGTGLYQVGDHTFKS

-88 GNFYNEQRGDDLMMK
+88 GNFYNQQRGDDLMMK

-113 FDDDFSMESDNTPS
+113 FDDDFSMDSDDSPS

-185 NILGMHGTLSN
+185 NLLGMHGTLNN
-196 IMSFN
+196 IMAFN
-201 QNNLQAHL
+201 QGNLQAHL
-209 ENSRKYFEEST
+209 ENSRKYFEESSQ
-220 KLNRENNAILKE
+220 LNRENNAILKE

-240 FQARQK
+240 FQARLK
-246 SKEEAEKRGKEKFDI
+246 AKEEAEKRGKEKFDI

-266 SNGGVDLASYFSHIK
+266 SNGGVDLSAYFTNIK

-293 GLLASMEPDHL
+293 GILAGMEPDQL
-304 KMMLANPLSFIPIA
+304 KMMLSNPLSFIPIA

-339 SGTFAHMLA
+339 SGTFSHMLA
-348 ELHRAGQERDGVAG
+348 ELHKAGQERDGITG
-362 LIGRIFGAKQEMVTK
+362 IIGRIFGARQQMVTG

-382 FEKGPVPFDG
+382 FEKGPIPFDG

-421 DYNSGKWTTMD
+421 DYNSGKWTTMA
-432 KIKQRKEEMEE
+432 KIKERKDEMEK
-443 YTKKSAVAEFKAQM
+443 YTKSSALSEFKTQM
-457 EKGAIN
+457 EKGAIT
-463 GGITKDI
+463 GGVTKDI
-470 DAIGNKKEFLQE
+470 DAIGSKKEFLEE
-482 LADYFYKNQTISGY
+482 LAEYFYKNQTISGY
-496 SGKYKDVANKAWDN
+496 NGKYKDVANKAWDN

-522 AISSFNRMMSTIENT
+522 AISSFNRMMSSIENT

-559 GKLTGGVSL
+559 GNLTGASL
-568 LTDEDGNGAI
+568 LTDSDGNGAI

-588 KEIRTNGGI
+588 KGIREFSGGF
-597 GGKRKSKSSKAKYK
+597 GGRKRKTKTTKSKYK

-617 KSHTKTDSKNKSSSE
+617 KAHTSSDSKTQSSSD
-632 DGEGPI
+632 DGDVPI

-643 VWAETADDV
+643 TWAESADDV
-652 GYSDDDELKP
+652 DYSNDDLKP
-662 DKENV
+662 DGTNV
-667 LDEIFGDESATAAEK
+667 LDEIFGDESATAADK
-682 FKGVLKALYKSP
+682 FKNVLKALYKSP

-699 GAIGMVDKHIY
+699 GAVGMVDKHIY

-725 RPIEGFFNRMAYQID
+725 KPVVGFFNRMVYQMD

-751 KKILEPFK
+751 KKILDPFK
-759 SKAKKAWNHTKE
+759 SKAKKAWNNTKE
-771 FFGGFVSDEDKETF
+771 FFGGFVDEDDRESF
-785 KSSYQDSKDGFF
+785 RQSYEDSKGGFF

-802 QFSSVKKDIF
+802 QFSSVKDDIF
-812 GEDKEMEMASLSKES
+812 GSDKEMEMASLSKES
-827 REAFLNKLETAAE
+827 RKAFLDRLNVALS
-840 NARTKGESDQ
+840 NARTKGEEDQ
-850 INRRIKKAKRLFKE
+850 IKRRIKRAEQLFKE
-864 KEREEEKAKEEA
+864 KEREENKAKEDVA
-876 AKQTE
+876 

-907 DQNPFNPNI
+907 DQNPFNPDI
-916 DKANRNKDR
+916 DKASRSRDR
-925 YEEDKLKR
+925 YEENKLKR

-948 GTASF
+948 GTSAF
-953 GKFGKFA
+953 GKMGKAA
-960 RRRFD
+960 RGRLNLL
-965 TMWRDGFGRIGDM
+965 WKDGFGRIGDL

-1007 KGLAGGGAG
+1007 KATAGGGAG
-1016 ALIGTLFAPGV
+1016 SLIGTLFAPGI

-1044 SETIKGW
+1044 SETLKGW
-1051 LFGQIGKDGTRQ
+1051 LFGQIGEDGARQ

-1124 GTQLKDKDGHI
+1124 GTQLKDKDGRI
-1135 IGRANNGILSKK
+1135 LGRANNGIISKK

-1160 PGALAGLVLDP
+1160 PGAIAGLVMDP

-1207 RRGGVVGK
+1207 RRGGVLGK
-1215 LETAL
+1215 IETML
-1220 TAPIKLF
+1220 TSPIKAF
-1227 AKSITDTKEGWIGKS
+1227 AKSITDTKKGWIGS
-1242 IVKPTATLFKGL
+1242 AIVKPTATLFKGL
-1254 AGEIKMA
+1254 MGEIKMA
-1261 WRKTNIMDVIGTA
+1261 WRKTSIMDVIGDA

-1279 EKTVGIPFM
+1279 ESTVGRPFM
-1288 HKLEESFLKPL
+1288 HKLEEDVIKPL
-1299 KSKIGSWIGSIFK
+1299 KSKVTGWLGSLFK
-1312 PIKAGGS
+1312 PIKAGAQ
-1319 WLKGKVAAGFGKIGE
+1319 WVKGKVASGFGVLGE
-1334 AGDLLIDRQ
+1334 AGDRLIDRQ
-1343 QMQGLGAALG
+1343 QMQGLGAALS
-1353 MSARERLERGQQRGL
+1353 MSARERLERGKERGL

-1380 VGMDAG
+1380 VGMNVG

-1405 DHKVDTIKAA
+1405 DHKVDTIKSA

-1427 NGWTKKGADE
+1427 NGWTKKGADD
-1437 IAVALDKGEPW
+1437 IAIALDKGEPW
-1448 IKIKK
+1448 SKIEK
-1453 IILDHHLPSETEE
+1453 IILDHRLPEESEA
-1466 FLLREARKTYDEV
+1466 FLLKEAKKTYDEV
-1479 TAMTDMQKIS
+1479 TAMSDMQKIS

-1502 SLGLEEGALNSR
+1502 TLGLEAGALNSR

-1522 TVNNELSE
+1522 TVNSELDE
-1530 RDVDETLG
+1530 RGVDSAIG
-1538 SKTEVVNEKIVT
+1538 VKSKVVNDKIVT

-1575 GKPINDD
+1575 GKPINDN
-1582 IMREYNINKNGT
+1582 IMREYKINKDGIA
-1594 TTPEDA
+1594 TPGDA
-1600 ASADDSLP
+1600 ASADETLP
-1608 TGYTKSGDKYYDAQ
+1608 SGYTKSGSKYFDGQ

-1640 SNSDIKKEAEAKEKR
+1640 SNSDIKKEAESKEKR
-1655 EDERFEKLE
+1655 EDERFDKLADD
-1664 ESIDK
+1664 INK
-1669 KNGKDDDKKKD
+1669 KDGKSSKDKD
-1680 KDKGGI
+1680 KDKGGL
-1686 FGKLKGALAGLI
+1686 FGKLKGALAGLV

-1735 IEAVKENAKP
+1735 IEAVKENSKP
-1745 IADSVSSVVTEVIP
+1745 IADSISSVVTEVVP

-1764 LFHSMA
+1764 LFSSMA

-1809 SMGKGLFT
+1809 SMGKGLFS

-1822 SKKTESEMTIAAN
+1822 SKKTETEMTIAAN
-1835 AMNRAAAA
+1835 AMTRAAAA
-1843 MELMAAT
+1843 MEMMAR
-1850 GGKGGPNYSQMAK
+1850 GSQISKG
-1863 NMGLSGDI
+1863 MGLSGDI
-1871 SPGGGYGKPGKKVPG
+1871 SPGHIPGKTPG
-1886 KKPGGLK
+1886 KKPGKPK
-1893 GKLGGFFSKFG
+1893 GKIGGFFSRFG
-1904 GPKTKLA
+1904 GAKTKLA
-1911 ASIAATVG
+1911 ASIAATMG
-1919 LDYALDSMTAS
+1919 LDYALNSMTAD
-1930 AAEPETMD
+1930 AAEPMD
-1938 PSMAG
+1938 PNDLNYGASG
-1943 YDTTGNGDIPVGA
+1943 TGEIPTGA
-1956 NYDASSEEVQQA
+1956 NYDQSNMNPQELENEGFSV
-1968 TQNVDSG
+1968 G
-1975 DKGGYGVTD
+1975 D
-1984 IAMDAGQWYLTD
+1984 IAAEGAQWMAIDYATG
-1996 KAVGAVWDKATGG
+1996 KVWDKVGG
-2009 GSTAAEAGG
+2009 GSDVAKDAA
-2018 GAVTDAGKAAVKNES
+2018 KNES
-2033 KLSQIANK
+2033 KLSRVANK
-2041 MSKTAESTKGIAG
+2041 ATKVAESSKGVTA

-2071 GSVMPNKEVAGRI
+2071 TSVMPNKEAAGRI
-2084 AKMAGE
+2084 TKMAGE
-2090 AGKRVAGTLIKRA
+2090 AGKRIAGTLVKRA
-2103 AAGIAKLASKAL
+2103 GGAIVKLASKAL

-2121 GAVWVAYDVI
+2121 GAVWIAYDII
-2131 SGIVGGVWDW
+2131 SGIIGGVSDW
-2141 YNIADIA
+2141 YNIADVA

-2156 VKVIAGASRT
+2156 VKIIAGASRI
-2166 ISNICLNLIDEQDIF
+2166 ISNLLLGLLDEQDIF
-2181 NVLAGIF
+2181 NVLGGLF

-2234 WDKAKETAK
+2234 LDKAKETYEDA
-2243 DVKDW
+2243 KDW
-2248 VSDKIDSAKETVK
+2248 VSDKISNAKETVK

-2270 ASNEAQYVWNKAK
+2270 VTNEAQYVWDKAK

-2305 TGVEWLSAK
+2305 TGVEWLSDK

-2328 VVNGMKAVGTTVK
+2328 VVNGMKSVGETVK
-2341 DTVGKVTGFLGNLVQ
+2341 NTVGKVTGFLGDMVQ
-2356 SADQWL
+2356 GANQWL
-2362 KSKGINVGAIPGAV
+2362 KSKGIDIGGIGQKVA
-2376 SQFGSD
+2376 
-2382 LWTGIKNVG
+2382 TG
-2391 STIGSKIK
+2391 
-2399 NEVDYIGNGIDN
+2399 
-2411 NLTWAKNGLKSIGQ
+2411 AKNAWDFVSNEAAWLTSLPGKAITGAKN
-2425 GIADRVGGNQASK
+2425 IASAAWSRITGNQASK
-2438 TGQSKYGRG
+2438 TGQGKYGMG
-2447 AFFKQNDPMFA
+2447 GFFKQTDPMFA
-2458 NLPYQNSTE
+2458 NLPYQNANEAS
-2467 STGQTIGDSGCGP
+2467 GQTIGDSGCGP

-2487 LAAKHGMGG
+2487 LAAKHGMGSV
-2496 ADPVSAVNYA
+2496 DPVSAVNYA

-2513 SNDGTKPGFFKSYA
+2513 SNDGTKPGFFTSYA
-2527 KSQGMDADNLSKSHV
+2527 RSQGMDASNLSKSGV

-2555 GKSRNGK
+2555 GKSRNGN
-2562 LSSDHPFGPNPHYVT
+2562 LSESHPFGPNPHYVT
-2577 ATDYDAKSKT
+2577 ATGYDPRSNT
-2587 VTIQDPEEPG
+2587 VTIQDPEEPN
-2597 DNYRYPIGSVL
+2597 DNLRYPLGSVL
-2608 NNTDTAIGI
+2608 NNTDTAISI

-2623 KNTLRRLGR
+2623 KNILRRLGR
-2632 GKYGRSRT
+2632 S
-2640 FIPHW
+2640 
-2645 GHGKFGRGDGGA
+2645 KFGRGGNTVEQNMDRMWTYLKGKGGLEPHAMA
-2657 GPQILQMLTQLGFNK
+2657 GIM
-2672 IAACG
+2672 
-2677 ILGNMMQESKLYPD
+2677 GNTMQESTFDPNAD
-2691 IVEGGS
+2691 NGT
-2697 HAPEITV
+2697 HR
-2704 DGSTGYGLCQWTY
+2704 GLCQWDKEDRWADLTAKFGGDPSLENQVDYMYYEISTGTHMTSGSSIIPKLNGAGDAAQAAAIFEEEFERSGGDSMENRQKYAMAIYEHY
-2717 VTRQQALADFAKA
+2717 V
-2730 NGKSSSDAGLQCS
+2730 NGKPLPSDYKG
-2743 FIAKECNELDN
+2743 EVP
-2754 LTGKLNECTSA
+2754 
-2765 SDAAFLFHKEY
+2765 
-2776 EHSSD
+2776 
-2781 SREAIQN
+2781 
-2788 RLTWAE
+2788 
-2794 EAYANDGA
+2794 
-2802 MAGSNGNLDATGV
+2802 AGS
-2815 VGVGGAAGGAGA
+2815 AGA
-2827 AGGQS
+2827 ANGNGLAGASGGQS

-2846 ITQAYNAFFGSPG
+2846 ITQAYNAFFGSSG
-2859 GGGAGGGMPGAAG
+2859 GATGGAGGAFGGVVGGGNTKAASNWADSMVNSQGFGNNGCTTFVNKYLEQAGVKQIDMYVPNAEEQSKQNKPYSFKPASAG
-2872 GAGGS
+2872 GNEGDVALINTLTSDAEADHVVIADGKGGYWGNS
-2877 LGGVAGGGV
+2877 SSKNLIVKGDIASDFGAENINGYIATGGDG
-2886 AADSAGDYVLKNM
+2886 
-2899 QGAEIT
+2899 QGAVAT
-2905 SPFGHRNSDPSQPHG
+2905 GSATRSQAD
-2920 GIDYGAA
+2920 ILRDSSLDYGA
-2927 EGTKIPTPVSGTVN
+2927 G
-2941 DVNHDEWG
+2941 
-2949 GGYGNYVQIKDK
+2949 
-2961 NGNFHMFAHMNS
+2961 
-2973 PTPLAVGQQVSQGDY
+2973 
-2988 VGAVGNTGHSE
+2988 
-2999 GAHLHYEIDPP
+2999 
-3010 NNEGAEKPG
+3010 
-3019 EHMDPGAYSIQ
+3019 
-3030 GMSKYGRKK
+3030 KYGRAKGISKAKQIKIEGNGAVKAAAAYAKK
-3039 LSQMLG
+3039 QKKSDYGKG
-3045 SAVVPQG
+3045 S
-3052 TKYNAK
+3052 
-3058 TGTYKFSNF
+3058 
-3067 ASDSASL
+3067 
-3074 KKFGESKY
+3074 
-3082 GAGIWDSVLVGLND
+3082 GIWDSLLSGVSAYYG
-3096 YAQQRKAQSNGGDTN
+3096 QKQSAQSHSTGDTAN
-3111 INVTQ
+3111 ININQ
-3116 ASATGSLTPEQIMQL
+3116 QPATGSLTPEQIMQL

-3148 GNAQAALAG
+3148 GQQAPAG
-3157 SQAAIN
+3157 SQAAMN
-3163 PAGDIGNILQSVQGL
+3163 QNGDIGNILQSVQGL

-3194 SAFGGGMSAQDKLSS
+3194 SAFGGGMSAQDKLTA

-3215 AK
+3215 GK

>member
-30 MPSATEFMSTNA
+30 MPSATEFLSTNA
-42 DTMKQVYHGV
+42 DTMKQVYHGI

-549 QNFAGKQGKG
+549 QNFAGKQVKG

-597 GGKRKSKSSKAKYK
+597 GGGKRKSKSSKAKYK

-652 GYSDDDELKP
+652 EYSDDDELKP

-667 LDEIFGDESATAAEK
+667 LEEIFGDESATAAEK

-771 FFGGFVSDEDKETF
+771 FFGGFVSDEDKESF

-827 REAFLNKLETAAE
+827 REAFLNKLESAAE

-864 KEREEEKAKEEA
+864 KEREEDKAKEEA

-916 DKANRNKDR
+916 DKANRSKDR

-948 GTASF
+948 GTDSF

-965 TMWRDGFGRIGDM
+965 SMWRDGFGRIGDM

-1098 GPVGGT
+1098 GPVGGA

-1215 LETAL
+1215 LEAAL

-1312 PIKAGGS
+1312 PIKAGGN

-1368 DGYKYQTMDTKL
+1368 DGYKYQAMDTKL

-1594 TTPEDA
+1594 ATPEDA
-1600 ASADDSLP
+1600 ASADASLP

-1664 ESIDK
+1664 DSIDK

-1714 VAGAGIV
+1714 IAGAGIV

-1790 GGLMAKAVWPLVNV
+1790 GGLMAKTVWPLVNV

-1822 SKKTESEMTIAAN
+1822 SKKTETEMTIAAN

-1871 SPGGGYGKPGKKVPG
+1871 SPGGGSGKKRPGKVPG

-1943 YDTTGNGDIPVGA
+1943 YDVTGNGDIPVGA

-2018 GAVTDAGKAAVKNES
+2018 RAATDAGKAAVKNES

-2248 VSDKIDSAKETVK
+2248 VSDKVDSAKETVK

-2328 VVNGMKAVGTTVK
+2328 IVNGMKAVGTTVK
-2341 DTVGKVTGFLGNLVQ
+2341 DTVGKVTGFLGDMVQ
-2356 SADQWL
+2356 GANQWL
-2362 KSKGINVGAIPGAV
+2362 KSKGIDIGAIPGKVTQAA
-2376 SQFGSD
+2376 GD
-2382 LWTGIKNVG
+2382 AWTFLKTGA
-2391 STIGSKIK
+2391 STIADKVS
-2399 NEVDYIGNGIDN
+2399 NEYTYVKNGISN
-2411 NLTWAKNGLKSIGQ
+2411 NLTWAKNGLMSIGQ

-2447 AFFKQNDPMFA
+2447 AFFKQNDPLFA

-2487 LAAKHGMGG
+2487 LAAKHGMGSV
-2496 ADPVSAVNYA
+2496 DPVSAVNYA

-2623 KNTLRRLGR
+2623 KNALRRLGH
-2632 GKYGRSRT
+2632 GKWGMGRT
-2640 FIPHW
+2640 FVPRW

-2704 DGSTGYGLCQWTY
+2704 DGSTGYGLCQWTDAG
-2717 VTRQQALADFAKA
+2717 RQQGLADFAKS
-2730 NGKSSSDAGLQCS
+2730 NGKSSSDPGVQCS
-2743 FIAKECNELDN
+2743 YIAQECNKMGI
-2754 LTGKLNECTSA
+2754 TTSLNDCASA
-2765 SDAAFLFHKEY
+2765 SDAAYLFHKEY
-2776 EHSSD
+2776 EISSD
-2781 SREAIQN
+2781 SKEAIQS
-2788 RLTWAE
+2788 RLDWAE

-2802 MAGSNGNLDATGV
+2802 IAGSNGNLSSSGV
-2815 VGVGGAAGGAGA
+2815 IGGGAGGAAGGQQG
-2827 AGGQS
+2827 

-2859 GGGAGGGMPGAAG
+2859 GGAG
-2872 GAGGS
+2872 GAMS
-2877 LGGVAGGGV
+2877 GGVVGGGNTKAASNWADSMVGSQGFGNNGCSAFVNKYLEQAGVKQINMYVPTAEEEAKQNKPYSFKPASAGGNEGDV
-2886 AADSAGDYVLKNM
+2886 ALINTLTSDAEADHVVIADGKGGYWGNSSSKNLIVKGDIANDFGAENINGYIATGGDG
-2899 QGAEIT
+2899 QGAVAT
-2905 SPFGHRNSDPSQPHG
+2905 GSATRSQAD
-2920 GIDYGAA
+2920 ILRDSSLDYGA
-2927 EGTKIPTPVSGTVN
+2927 G
-2941 DVNHDEWG
+2941 
-2949 GGYGNYVQIKDK
+2949 
-2961 NGNFHMFAHMNS
+2961 
-2973 PTPLAVGQQVSQGDY
+2973 
-2988 VGAVGNTGHSE
+2988 
-2999 GAHLHYEIDPP
+2999 
-3010 NNEGAEKPG
+3010 
-3019 EHMDPGAYSIQ
+3019 
-3030 GMSKYGRKK
+3030 KYGRAKGISKSKQIKIEGNAAVKAAAAYAKQQKK
-3039 LSQMLG
+3039 S
-3045 SAVVPQG
+3045 
-3052 TKYNAK
+3052 
-3058 TGTYKFSNF
+3058 
-3067 ASDSASL
+3067 
-3074 KKFGESKY
+3074 KFGKGS
-3082 GAGIWDSVLVGLND
+3082 GIWDAVLSGVSS
-3096 YAQQRKAQSNGGDTN
+3096 YYTQKQASQSTGDTAN

-3148 GNAQAALAG
+3148 GNAQAAPAG

>member
-30 MPSATEFMSTNA
+30 MPSATEFLSTNA

-66 SNTGLYQAGDFAFKS
+66 SNTGLYQAGDYAFKS

-88 GNFYNEQRGDDLMMK
+88 GNFYNQQRGDDLMMK
-103 SMGMDDFDMD
+103 SMGIDDFDMD
-113 FDDDFSMESDNTPS
+113 FDEDFSMESDNKPS

-246 SKEEAEKRGKEKFDI
+246 AQEEAAKRTKEKFDI
-261 TNIMG
+261 TNLVG
-266 SNGGVDLASYFSHIK
+266 PNGGINLASYFSNIK
-281 KNAQD
+281 KNATD
-286 ELDASPI
+286 ELESSELGI
-293 GLLASMEPDHL
+293 LAGMDPDQL
-304 KMMLANPLSFIPIA
+304 KMMVANPLSIIPIA

-348 ELHRAGQERDGVAG
+348 ELHKAGQERDGIAG
-362 LIGRIFGAKQEMVTK
+362 IIGRIFGAKQEMTTK

-421 DYNSGKWTTMD
+421 DYESGKWTTMA
-432 KIKQRKEEMEE
+432 KIKERRDNME
-443 YTKKSAVAEFKAQM
+443 KSAKQIGLAEFKKQM

-463 GGITKDI
+463 SGVTKDI
-470 DAIGNKKEFLQE
+470 DSIGSKKEFMEE
-482 LADYFYKNQTISGY
+482 LSEYFFKNQTLSGY
-496 SGKYKDVANKAWDN
+496 DGKYKDAANKAWDN
-510 ADMSTATKEVYD
+510 ADMSLAAKEIHD
-522 AISSFNRMMSTIENT
+522 AMSNFNSMMHSIENT

-549 QNFAGKQGKG
+549 QKFAGKQGKG
-559 GKLTGGVSL
+559 GNLSGVSL
-568 LTDEDGNGAI
+568 LTDDDGNGAI

-588 KEIRTNGGI
+588 RSIRAGASFGGA
-597 GGKRKSKSSKAKYK
+597 GKRKKPAKAKYK

-617 KSHTKTDSKNKSSSE
+617 KAHVSGESKSKSSSE

-638 LGDEN
+638 LG
-643 VWAETADDV
+643 TADQWANSADEV
-652 GYSDDDELKP
+652 GYEDPDELKP
-662 DKENV
+662 DPNNILE
-667 LDEIFGDESATAAEK
+667 EIFSDTDASAADK
-682 FKGVLKALYKSP
+682 FKNVLKALYKSP

-699 GAIGMVDKHIY
+699 GAVGMVDKHIY

-725 RPIEGFFNRMAYQID
+725 KPIVGFFNRMAYQLD
-740 KTFNTVVDTLK
+740 KTFDSVVDTLK
-751 KKILEPFK
+751 KKLLNPIK
-759 SKAKKAWNHTKE
+759 AKAKKAWKKGKE
-771 FFGGFVSDEDKETF
+771 FFGGFVDEEDQEEFTNTF
-785 KSSYQDSKDGFF
+785 KDSKDGFI
-797 GSVKE
+797 GSIKE
-802 QFSSVKKDIF
+802 QFASVKKDIF
-812 GEDKEMEMASLSKES
+812 KEDTEMKLASQSKQS
-827 REAFLNKLETAAE
+827 RSVFMNKLESMLD
-840 NARTKGESDQ
+840 NAVTKDEADSIKKR
-850 INRRIKKAKRLFKE
+850 INKAKRLFKE
-864 KEREEEKAKEEA
+864 KENEEDKEEKAKL
-876 AKQTE
+876 E

-907 DQNPFNPNI
+907 DQNPFNPDR
-916 DKANRNKDR
+916 DKADRSKDR

-948 GTASF
+948 GTSSF
-953 GKFGKFA
+953 GKAGKFA
-960 RRRFD
+960 RGKLNAL
-965 TMWRDGFGRIGDM
+965 WKDGFGRIGDM

-990 WSEKDKQ
+990 WNEKDRD
-997 LFMDPAKLAG
+997 LFMNPAKLAG

-1035 GAAGNILKE
+1035 GAAGNILRE
-1044 SETIKGW
+1044 SETVKGW

-1098 GPVGGT
+1098 GPVGGA

-1215 LETAL
+1215 LESAL

-1299 KSKIGSWIGSIFK
+1299 KSKIGGWIGSIFK
-1312 PIKAGGS
+1312 PIKAGGN
-1319 WLKGKVAAGFGKIGE
+1319 WLKGKVAAGFGKLGE

-1448 IKIKK
+1448 VKIKK
-1453 IILDHHLPSETEE
+1453 IILDHHLPTESEE

-1594 TTPEDA
+1594 ATPEDA
-1600 ASADDSLP
+1600 ASADASLP

-1669 KNGKDDDKKKD
+1669 KNGKADDKKKD

-1714 VAGAGIV
+1714 IAGAGIV

-1735 IEAVKENAKP
+1735 IDAVKQNAKP

-1822 SKKTESEMTIAAN
+1822 SKKTETEMTIAAN

-1938 PSMAG
+1938 PNMAG

-1975 DKGGYGVTD
+1975 DNSGYGVTD

-2084 AKMAGE
+2084 AKMASE

-2156 VKVIAGASRT
+2156 VKIIAGASRT

-2188 YDMTPFR
+2188 YDMAPFR

-2234 WDKAKETAK
+2234 LDKAKETAK

-2341 DTVGKVTGFLGNLVQ
+2341 DTVGKVTGFLGDMVQ
-2356 SADQWL
+2356 GANQWL
-2362 KSKGINVGAIPGAV
+2362 KSKGIDIGAIPGKVTQAAGDAW
-2376 SQFGSD
+2376 SF
-2382 LWTGIKNVG
+2382 LK
-2391 STIGSKIK
+2391 
-2399 NEVDYIGNGIDN
+2399 NGIDN
-2411 NLTWAKNGLKSIGQ
+2411 NLTWAKNGLMSIGQ

-2487 LAAKHGMGG
+2487 LAAKHGMGSV
-2496 ADPVSAVNYA
+2496 DPVSAVNYA

-2527 KSQGMDADNLSKSHV
+2527 KSQGMDADNLSKSNV

-2577 ATDYDAKSKT
+2577 ATGYDARSKT

-2617 SKRGRS
+2617 SKQGRS
-2623 KNTLRRLGR
+2623 KNALRRLGH
-2632 GKYGRSRT
+2632 GKWGMGRT
-2640 FIPHW
+2640 FVPRW

-2754 LTGKLNECTSA
+2754 LTGKLNECASA

-2802 MAGSNGNLDATGV
+2802 MVGSNGNLDATGV
-2815 VGVGGAAGGAGA
+2815 VGVGGVAGG

-2859 GGGAGGGMPGAAG
+2859 GGATGGMPGKAG

-2941 DVNHDEWG
+2941 DVNHDDWG
-2949 GGYGNYVQIKDK
+2949 GGYGNYIQIKDK
-2961 NGNFHMFAHMNS
+2961 NGNFHMFAHMNA
-2973 PTPLAVGQQVSQGDY
+2973 PTPLAVGQQVNQGDY

-3067 ASDSASL
+3067 PSDSVSL

-3148 GNAQAALAG
+3148 GNAQAAPAG

>member
-30 MPSATEFMSTNA
+30 MPSATEFLSTNA
-42 DTMKQVYHGV
+42 DTMKSVYHGV
-52 KDYKSTVKRAGQMI
+52 KDYKTTVKRAGQMI
-66 SNTGLYQAGDFAFKS
+66 TGTGLYQVGDHTFKS

-88 GNFYNEQRGDDLMMK
+88 GNFYNQQRGDDLMMK

-113 FDDDFSMESDNTPS
+113 FDDDFSMDSDDSPS

-185 NILGMHGTLSN
+185 NLLGMHGTLNN
-196 IMSFN
+196 IMAFN
-201 QNNLQAHL
+201 QGNLQAHL
-209 ENSRKYFEEST
+209 ENSRKYFEESSQ
-220 KLNRENNAILKE
+220 LNRENNAILKE

-240 FQARQK
+240 FQARLK
-246 SKEEAEKRGKEKFDI
+246 AKEEAEKRGKEKFDI
-261 TNIMG
+261 TSIMG
-266 SNGGVDLASYFSHIK
+266 SNGGVDLSAYFTNIK

-293 GLLASMEPDHL
+293 GILAGMEPDQL
-304 KMMLANPLSFIPIA
+304 KMMLSNPLSFIPIA

-339 SGTFAHMLA
+339 SGTFSHMLA
-348 ELHRAGQERDGVAG
+348 ELHKAGQERDGITG
-362 LIGRIFGAKQEMVTK
+362 IIGRIFGARQQMVTG

-382 FEKGPVPFDG
+382 FEKGPIPFDG

-421 DYNSGKWTTMD
+421 DYNSGKWTTMA
-432 KIKQRKEEMEE
+432 KIKERKDEMEK
-443 YTKKSAVAEFKAQM
+443 YTKSSALSEFKTQM
-457 EKGAIN
+457 EKGAIT
-463 GGITKDI
+463 GGVTKDI
-470 DAIGNKKEFLQE
+470 DAIGSKKEFLEE
-482 LADYFYKNQTISGY
+482 LAEYFYKNQTISGY
-496 SGKYKDVANKAWDN
+496 NGKYKDVANKAWDN

-522 AISSFNRMMSTIENT
+522 AISSFNRMMSSIENT

-559 GKLTGGVSL
+559 GNLTGVSL
-568 LTDEDGNGAI
+568 LTDSDGNGAI

-588 KEIRTNGGI
+588 KGIREFSGGF
-597 GGKRKSKSSKAKYK
+597 GGRKRKAKTTKSKYK

-617 KSHTKTDSKNKSSSE
+617 KAHTSSDSKTQSSSD
-632 DGEGPI
+632 DGDVPI

-643 VWAETADDV
+643 TWAESADDV
-652 GYSDDDELKP
+652 DYSNDDLKP
-662 DKENV
+662 DGANI
-667 LDEIFGDESATAAEK
+667 LDEIFGDESATATDK
-682 FKGVLKALYKSP
+682 FKNVLKALYKSP

-699 GAIGMVDKHIY
+699 GAVGMVDKHIY

-725 RPIEGFFNRMAYQID
+725 KPVVGFFNRMVYQMD

-751 KKILEPFK
+751 KKILDPFK
-759 SKAKKAWNHTKE
+759 SKAKKAWNNTKE
-771 FFGGFVSDEDKETF
+771 FFGGFVDEDDRESF
-785 KSSYQDSKDGFF
+785 RQSYEDSKGGFF

-802 QFSSVKKDIF
+802 QFSSVKDDIF
-812 GEDKEMEMASLSKES
+812 GSDKEMEMASLSKES
-827 REAFLNKLETAAE
+827 RKAFLDRLNVALS
-840 NARTKGESDQ
+840 NARTKGEEDQ
-850 INRRIKKAKRLFKE
+850 IKRRIKKAEQLFKE
-864 KEREEEKAKEEA
+864 KEREENKAKEDVA
-876 AKQTE
+876 

-907 DQNPFNPNI
+907 DQNPFNPDI
-916 DKANRNKDR
+916 DKASRSRDR
-925 YEEDKLKR
+925 YEENKLKR

-948 GTASF
+948 GTSAF
-953 GKFGKFA
+953 GKMGKAA
-960 RRRFD
+960 RGRLNLL
-965 TMWRDGFGRIGDM
+965 WKDGFGRIGDL

-1007 KGLAGGGAG
+1007 KATAGGGAG
-1016 ALIGTLFAPGV
+1016 ALIGTLFAPGI

-1044 SETIKGW
+1044 SETLKGW
-1051 LFGQIGKDGTRQ
+1051 LFGQIGEDGARQ

-1135 IGRANNGILSKK
+1135 IGRANNGIISKK

-1160 PGALAGLVLDP
+1160 PGAIAGLVMDP

-1207 RRGGVVGK
+1207 RRGGVLGK
-1215 LETAL
+1215 IETML
-1220 TAPIKLF
+1220 TSPIKAF
-1227 AKSITDTKEGWIGKS
+1227 AKSITDTKKGWIGS
-1242 IVKPTATLFKGL
+1242 AIVKPTATLFKGL
-1254 AGEIKMA
+1254 MGEIKMA
-1261 WRKTNIMDVIGTA
+1261 WRKTSIMDVIGDA

-1279 EKTVGIPFM
+1279 ESTVGRPFM
-1288 HKLEESFLKPL
+1288 HKLEEDVIKPL
-1299 KSKIGSWIGSIFK
+1299 KSKVTGWLGSLFK
-1312 PIKAGGS
+1312 PIKAGAQ
-1319 WLKGKVAAGFGKIGE
+1319 WVKGKVASGFGVLGE
-1334 AGDLLIDRQ
+1334 AGDRLIDRQ
-1343 QMQGLGAALG
+1343 QMQGLGAALS
-1353 MSARERLERGQQRGL
+1353 MSARERLERGKERGL

-1380 VGMDAG
+1380 VGMNVG

-1405 DHKVDTIKAA
+1405 DHKVDTIKSA

-1427 NGWTKKGADE
+1427 NGWTKKGADD
-1437 IAVALDKGEPW
+1437 IAIALDKGEPW
-1448 IKIKK
+1448 SKIEK
-1453 IILDHHLPSETEE
+1453 IILDHRLPEESEA
-1466 FLLREARKTYDEV
+1466 FLLKEAKKTYDEV
-1479 TAMTDMQKIS
+1479 TAMSDMQKIS

-1502 SLGLEEGALNSR
+1502 SLGLEAGALNSR

-1522 TVNNELSE
+1522 TVNSELDE
-1530 RDVDETLG
+1530 RGVDSAIG
-1538 SKTEVVNEKIVT
+1538 VKSKVVNDKIVT

-1582 IMREYNINKNGT
+1582 IMREYKINKDGIA
-1594 TTPEDA
+1594 TPGDA
-1600 ASADDSLP
+1600 ASADETLP
-1608 TGYTKSGDKYYDAQ
+1608 SGYTKSGSKYFDGQ

-1640 SNSDIKKEAEAKEKR
+1640 SNSDIKKDAESKEKR
-1655 EDERFEKLE
+1655 EDERFDKLADD
-1664 ESIDK
+1664 INK
-1669 KNGKDDDKKKD
+1669 KDGKSSKDKD
-1680 KDKGGI
+1680 KDKGGL
-1686 FGKLKGALAGLI
+1686 FGKLKGALAGLV

-1735 IEAVKENAKP
+1735 IEAVKENSKP
-1745 IADSVSSVVTEVIP
+1745 IADSISSVVTEVVP

-1764 LFHSMA
+1764 LFSSMA

-1809 SMGKGLFT
+1809 SMGKGLFS

-1822 SKKTESEMTIAAN
+1822 SKKTETEMTIAAN
-1835 AMNRAAAA
+1835 AMTRAAAA
-1843 MELMAAT
+1843 MEMMAR
-1850 GGKGGPNYSQMAK
+1850 GSQISKG
-1863 NMGLSGDI
+1863 MGLSGDI
-1871 SPGGGYGKPGKKVPG
+1871 SPGHIPGKTPG
-1886 KKPGGLK
+1886 KKPGKPK
-1893 GKLGGFFSKFG
+1893 GKIGGFFSRFG
-1904 GPKTKLA
+1904 GAKTKLA
-1911 ASIAATVG
+1911 ASIAATMG
-1919 LDYALDSMTAS
+1919 LDYALNSMTAD
-1930 AAEPETMD
+1930 AAEPMD
-1938 PSMAG
+1938 PNDLNYGASG
-1943 YDTTGNGDIPVGA
+1943 TGEIPTGTNYDQSNMNPQELENEGFSVGDIAAEGA
-1956 NYDASSEEVQQA
+1956 QWMAIDYA
-1968 TQNVDSG
+1968 TG
-1975 DKGGYGVTD
+1975 K
-1984 IAMDAGQWYLTD
+1984 
-1996 KAVGAVWDKATGG
+1996 VWDKVGG
-2009 GSTAAEAGG
+2009 GSDVAKDAA
-2018 GAVTDAGKAAVKNES
+2018 KNES
-2033 KLSQIANK
+2033 KLSRVANK
-2041 MSKTAESTKGIAG
+2041 ATKVAESSKGVTA

-2071 GSVMPNKEVAGRI
+2071 TSVMPNKEAAGRI

-2090 AGKRVAGTLIKRA
+2090 AGKRIAGTLVKRA
-2103 AAGIAKLASKAL
+2103 GGAIVKLASKAL

-2121 GAVWVAYDVI
+2121 GAIWIAYDVI
-2131 SGIVGGVWDW
+2131 SGIVGGVADW
-2141 YNIADIA
+2141 YNIADVA

-2156 VKVIAGASRT
+2156 VKIIAGASRI
-2166 ISNICLNLIDEQDIF
+2166 ISNLLLGLLDEQDIF
-2181 NVLAGIF
+2181 NVLGGLF

-2222 AKEYNDIFAKGL
+2222 AKEYNDIFSKGL
-2234 WDKAKETAK
+2234 LDKASETLS

-2248 VSDKIDSAKETVK
+2248 IGDKISDAKELVK
-2261 SVAANLAGK
+2261 SAAANLAGK
-2270 ASNEAQYVWNKAK
+2270 VTNEAQYVWDKAK
-2283 DVASSATNAIG
+2283 DAGAATANAIG

-2305 TGVEWLSAK
+2305 TGIEWLSEK

-2328 VVNGMKAVGTTVK
+2328 VVNGMKSVGETVK
-2341 DTVGKVTGFLGNLVQ
+2341 ATVGKVTGFLGDMVQ
-2356 SADQWL
+2356 NAAQSIKAGASSISQKVTTGAKTAWDFVSNNASWLASLPGKAIDGAKDMASAAW
-2362 KSKGINVGAIPGAV
+2362 GRI
-2376 SQFGSD
+2376 
-2382 LWTGIKNVG
+2382 T
-2391 STIGSKIK
+2391 
-2399 NEVDYIGNGIDN
+2399 
-2411 NLTWAKNGLKSIGQ
+2411 
-2425 GIADRVGGNQASK
+2425 GNQASK
-2438 TGQSKYGRG
+2438 TGQGKYGMG
-2447 AFFKQNDPMFA
+2447 GFFKQTDPMFA
-2458 NLPYQNSTE
+2458 NLPYQNANEAS
-2467 STGQTIGDSGCGP
+2467 GQTIGDSGCGP

-2487 LAAKHGMGG
+2487 LAAKHGMGSV
-2496 ADPVSAVNYA
+2496 DPVSAVNYA

-2513 SNDGTKPGFFKSYA
+2513 SNDGTKPGFFTSYA
-2527 KSQGMDADNLSKSHV
+2527 RSQGMDASNLSKSGV

-2555 GKSRNGK
+2555 GKSRNGN
-2562 LSSDHPFGPNPHYVT
+2562 LSDSHPFGPNPHYVT
-2577 ATDYDAKSKT
+2577 ATGYDPRSNT
-2587 VTIQDPEEPG
+2587 VTIQDPEEPN
-2597 DNYRYPIGSVL
+2597 DNLRYPLGSVL

-2623 KNTLRRLGR
+2623 KNILRRLGR
-2632 GKYGRSRT
+2632 S
-2640 FIPHW
+2640 
-2645 GHGKFGRGDGGA
+2645 KFGRGGNTVEQNMDRMWTYLKGKGGLEPHAMA
-2657 GPQILQMLTQLGFNK
+2657 GIM
-2672 IAACG
+2672 
-2677 ILGNMMQESKLYPD
+2677 GNTMQESTFDPNAD
-2691 IVEGGS
+2691 NGT
-2697 HAPEITV
+2697 HR
-2704 DGSTGYGLCQWTY
+2704 GLCQWDKEDRWADLTAKFGGDPSLENQVDYMYYEISTGTHMTSGSSIIPKLNGAGDAAQAAAIFEEEFERSGGDSMENRQKYAMAIYEHY
-2717 VTRQQALADFAKA
+2717 V
-2730 NGKSSSDAGLQCS
+2730 NGKPLPSDYKG
-2743 FIAKECNELDN
+2743 EVP
-2754 LTGKLNECTSA
+2754 
-2765 SDAAFLFHKEY
+2765 
-2776 EHSSD
+2776 
-2781 SREAIQN
+2781 
-2788 RLTWAE
+2788 
-2794 EAYANDGA
+2794 
-2802 MAGSNGNLDATGV
+2802 AGS
-2815 VGVGGAAGGAGA
+2815 AGA
-2827 AGGQS
+2827 ANGNGLAGASGGQS

-2846 ITQAYNAFFGSPG
+2846 ITQAYNAFFGSSG
-2859 GGGAGGGMPGAAG
+2859 STGGAGGAFGGVVGGGNTKAASNWADSMVNSQGFGNNGCTTFVNKYLEQAGVKQIDMYVPTAEEQSKQNKPYSFKPASAG
-2872 GAGGS
+2872 GNEGDVVLLNTLTSDAEADHVVIADGKGGYWGNS
-2877 LGGVAGGGV
+2877 SSKNLIVKGDIASDFGAENINGYIATGGDG
-2886 AADSAGDYVLKNM
+2886 
-2899 QGAEIT
+2899 QGAVAT
-2905 SPFGHRNSDPSQPHG
+2905 GSATRSQAD
-2920 GIDYGAA
+2920 ILKDSSLDYGA
-2927 EGTKIPTPVSGTVN
+2927 G
-2941 DVNHDEWG
+2941 
-2949 GGYGNYVQIKDK
+2949 
-2961 NGNFHMFAHMNS
+2961 
-2973 PTPLAVGQQVSQGDY
+2973 
-2988 VGAVGNTGHSE
+2988 
-2999 GAHLHYEIDPP
+2999 
-3010 NNEGAEKPG
+3010 
-3019 EHMDPGAYSIQ
+3019 
-3030 GMSKYGRKK
+3030 KYGRAKGISKSKQIKIEGNGAVKAAVAYAKK
-3039 LSQMLG
+3039 QKKSDYGKG
-3045 SAVVPQG
+3045 S
-3052 TKYNAK
+3052 
-3058 TGTYKFSNF
+3058 
-3067 ASDSASL
+3067 
-3074 KKFGESKY
+3074 
-3082 GAGIWDSVLVGLND
+3082 GIWDSLLSGVSAYYG
-3096 YAQQRKAQSNGGDTN
+3096 QKQSAQSQSTGDTAN
-3111 INVTQ
+3111 ININQ
-3116 ASATGSLTPEQIMQL
+3116 QPATGSLTPEQIMQL

-3148 GNAQAALAG
+3148 GQQAPAG
-3157 SQAAIN
+3157 SQAAMN
-3163 PAGDIGNILQSVQGL
+3163 QSGDIGNILQSVQGL

-3194 SAFGGGMSAQDKLSS
+3194 SAFGGGMSAQDKLTA

-3215 AK
+3215 GK

>member
-30 MPSATEFMSTNA
+30 MPSATEFLSTNA
-42 DTMKQVYHGV
+42 DTMKSVYHGV
-52 KDYKSTVKRAGQMI
+52 KDYKTTVKRAGQMI
-66 SNTGLYQAGDFAFKS
+66 TGTGLYQVGDHTFKS

-88 GNFYNEQRGDDLMMK
+88 GNFYNQQRGDDLMMK

-113 FDDDFSMESDNTPS
+113 FDDDFSMDSDDSPS

-185 NILGMHGTLSN
+185 NLLGMHGTLNN
-196 IMSFN
+196 IMAFN
-201 QNNLQAHL
+201 QGNLQAHL
-209 ENSRKYFEEST
+209 ENSRKYFEESSQ
-220 KLNRENNAILKE
+220 LNRENNAILKE

-240 FQARQK
+240 FQARLK
-246 SKEEAEKRGKEKFDI
+246 AKEEAEKRGKEKFDI

-266 SNGGVDLASYFSHIK
+266 SNGGVDLSAYFTNIK

-293 GLLASMEPDHL
+293 GILAGMEPDQL
-304 KMMLANPLSFIPIA
+304 KMMLSNPLSFIPIA

-339 SGTFAHMLA
+339 SGTFSHMLA
-348 ELHRAGQERDGVAG
+348 ELHKAGQERDGITG
-362 LIGRIFGAKQEMVTK
+362 IIGRIFGARQQMVTG

-382 FEKGPVPFDG
+382 FEKGPIPFDG

-421 DYNSGKWTTMD
+421 DYNSGKWTTMA
-432 KIKQRKEEMEE
+432 KIKERKDEMEK
-443 YTKKSAVAEFKAQM
+443 YTKSSALSEFKTQM
-457 EKGAIN
+457 EKGAIT
-463 GGITKDI
+463 GGVTKDI
-470 DAIGNKKEFLQE
+470 DAIGSKKEFLEE
-482 LADYFYKNQTISGY
+482 LAEYFYKNQTISGY
-496 SGKYKDVANKAWDN
+496 NGKYKDVANKAWDN

-522 AISSFNRMMSTIENT
+522 AISSFNRMMSSIENT

-559 GKLTGGVSL
+559 GNLTGVSL
-568 LTDEDGNGAI
+568 LTDSDGNGAI

-588 KEIRTNGGI
+588 KGIREFSGGF
-597 GGKRKSKSSKAKYK
+597 GGRKRKTKTTKSKYK

-617 KSHTKTDSKNKSSSE
+617 KAHTSSDSKTQSSSD
-632 DGEGPI
+632 DGDVPI

-643 VWAETADDV
+643 TWAESADDV
-652 GYSDDDELKP
+652 DYSNDDLKP
-662 DKENV
+662 DGTNV
-667 LDEIFGDESATAAEK
+667 LDEIFGDESATAADK
-682 FKGVLKALYKSP
+682 FKNVLKALYKSP

-699 GAIGMVDKHIY
+699 GAVGMVDKHIY

-725 RPIEGFFNRMAYQID
+725 KPVVGFFNRMVYQMD

-751 KKILEPFK
+751 KKILDPFK
-759 SKAKKAWNHTKE
+759 SKAKKAWNNTKE
-771 FFGGFVSDEDKETF
+771 FFGGFVDEDDRESF
-785 KSSYQDSKDGFF
+785 RQSYEDSKGGFF

-802 QFSSVKKDIF
+802 QFSSVKDDIF
-812 GEDKEMEMASLSKES
+812 GSDKEMEMASLSKES
-827 REAFLNKLETAAE
+827 RKAFLDRLNVALS
-840 NARTKGESDQ
+840 NARTKGEEDQ
-850 INRRIKKAKRLFKE
+850 IKRRIKKAEQLFKE
-864 KEREEEKAKEEA
+864 KEREENKAKEDV
-876 AKQTE
+876 T

-907 DQNPFNPNI
+907 DQNPFNPDI
-916 DKANRNKDR
+916 DKASRSRDR
-925 YEEDKLKR
+925 YEENKLKR

-948 GTASF
+948 GTSAF
-953 GKFGKFA
+953 GKMGKAA
-960 RRRFD
+960 RGRLNLL
-965 TMWRDGFGRIGDM
+965 WKDGFGRIGDL

-1007 KGLAGGGAG
+1007 KATAGGGAG
-1016 ALIGTLFAPGV
+1016 ALIGTLFAPGI
-1027 GTIIGGLA
+1027 GTIIGSLA

-1044 SETIKGW
+1044 SETLKGW
-1051 LFGQIGKDGTRQ
+1051 LFGQIGEDGARQ

-1098 GPVGGT
+1098 GPVGGV

-1124 GTQLKDKDGHI
+1124 GTQLKDKDGRI
-1135 IGRANNGILSKK
+1135 LGRANNGIISKK

-1160 PGALAGLVLDP
+1160 PGAIAGLVMDP

-1207 RRGGVVGK
+1207 RRGGVLGK
-1215 LETAL
+1215 IETML
-1220 TAPIKLF
+1220 TSPIKAF
-1227 AKSITDTKEGWIGKS
+1227 AKSITDTKKGWIGS
-1242 IVKPTATLFKGL
+1242 AIVKPTATLFKGL
-1254 AGEIKMA
+1254 MGEIKMA
-1261 WRKTNIMDVIGTA
+1261 WRKTSIMDVIGDA

-1279 EKTVGIPFM
+1279 ESTVGRPFM
-1288 HKLEESFLKPL
+1288 HKLEEDVIKPL
-1299 KSKIGSWIGSIFK
+1299 KSKVTGWLGSLFK
-1312 PIKAGGS
+1312 PIKAGAQ
-1319 WLKGKVAAGFGKIGE
+1319 WVKGKVASGFGVLGE
-1334 AGDLLIDRQ
+1334 AGDRLIDRQ
-1343 QMQGLGAALG
+1343 QMQGLGAALS
-1353 MSARERLERGQQRGL
+1353 MSARERLERGKERGL

-1380 VGMDAG
+1380 VGMNVG

-1405 DHKVDTIKAA
+1405 DHKVDTIKSA

-1427 NGWTKKGADE
+1427 NGWTKKGADD
-1437 IAVALDKGEPW
+1437 IAIALDKGEPW
-1448 IKIKK
+1448 SKIEK
-1453 IILDHHLPSETEE
+1453 IILDHRLPEESEA
-1466 FLLREARKTYDEV
+1466 FLLKEAKKTYDEV
-1479 TAMTDMQKIS
+1479 TAMSDMQKIS

-1502 SLGLEEGALNSR
+1502 SLGLEAGALNSR

-1522 TVNNELSE
+1522 TVNSELDE
-1530 RDVDETLG
+1530 RGVDSAIG
-1538 SKTEVVNEKIVT
+1538 VKSKVVNDKIVT

-1575 GKPINDD
+1575 GKPINDN
-1582 IMREYNINKNGT
+1582 IMREYKINKDGIA
-1594 TTPEDA
+1594 TPGDA
-1600 ASADDSLP
+1600 ASADDTLP
-1608 TGYTKSGDKYYDAQ
+1608 SGYTKSGSKYFDSQ

-1640 SNSDIKKEAEAKEKR
+1640 SNSDIKKEAESKEKR
-1655 EDERFEKLE
+1655 EDERFDKLADD
-1664 ESIDK
+1664 INK
-1669 KNGKDDDKKKD
+1669 KDGKSSKDKD
-1680 KDKGGI
+1680 KDKGGL
-1686 FGKLKGALAGLI
+1686 FGKLKGALAGLV

-1735 IEAVKENAKP
+1735 IEAVKENSKP
-1745 IADSVSSVVTEVIP
+1745 IADSISSVVTEVVP

-1764 LFHSMA
+1764 LFSSMA

-1809 SMGKGLFT
+1809 SMGKGLFS

-1822 SKKTESEMTIAAN
+1822 SKKTETEMTIAAN
-1835 AMNRAAAA
+1835 AMTRAAAA
-1843 MELMAAT
+1843 MEMMAR
-1850 GGKGGPNYSQMAK
+1850 GSQISKG
-1863 NMGLSGDI
+1863 MGLSGDI
-1871 SPGGGYGKPGKKVPG
+1871 SPGHIPGKTPG
-1886 KKPGGLK
+1886 KKPGKPK
-1893 GKLGGFFSKFG
+1893 GKLGGFFSRFG
-1904 GPKTKLA
+1904 GAKTKLA
-1911 ASIAATVG
+1911 ASIAATMG
-1919 LDYALDSMTAS
+1919 LDYALNSMTAD
-1930 AAEPETMD
+1930 AAEPMD
-1938 PSMAG
+1938 PNDLNYGASG
-1943 YDTTGNGDIPVGA
+1943 TGEIPTGA
-1956 NYDASSEEVQQA
+1956 NYDQSNMNPQELENEGFSV
-1968 TQNVDSG
+1968 G
-1975 DKGGYGVTD
+1975 D
-1984 IAMDAGQWYLTD
+1984 IAAEGAQWMAIDYATG
-1996 KAVGAVWDKATGG
+1996 KVWDKVGG
-2009 GSTAAEAGG
+2009 GSDVAKDAA
-2018 GAVTDAGKAAVKNES
+2018 KNES
-2033 KLSQIANK
+2033 KLSRVANK
-2041 MSKTAESTKGIAG
+2041 ATKVAESSKGVTA

-2071 GSVMPNKEVAGRI
+2071 TSVMPNKEAAGRI

-2090 AGKRVAGTLIKRA
+2090 AGKRIAGTLVKRA
-2103 AAGIAKLASKAL
+2103 GGAIVKLASKAL

-2121 GAVWVAYDVI
+2121 GAVWIAYDII
-2131 SGIVGGVWDW
+2131 SGIIGGVSDW
-2141 YNIADIA
+2141 YNIADVA

-2156 VKVIAGASRT
+2156 VKIIAGASRI
-2166 ISNICLNLIDEQDIF
+2166 ISNLLLGLLDEQDIF
-2181 NVLAGIF
+2181 NVLGGLF

-2234 WDKAKETAK
+2234 LDKAKETYEDA
-2243 DVKDW
+2243 KDW
-2248 VSDKIDSAKETVK
+2248 VSDKISNAKETVK

-2270 ASNEAQYVWNKAK
+2270 VTNEAQYVWDKAK
-2283 DVASSATNAIG
+2283 GAAVSTANAIG

-2305 TGVEWLSAK
+2305 TGVEWLSDK

-2328 VVNGMKAVGTTVK
+2328 VVNGMKSVGETVK
-2341 DTVGKVTGFLGNLVQ
+2341 NTVGKVTGFLGDMVQ
-2356 SADQWL
+2356 GANQWL
-2362 KSKGINVGAIPGAV
+2362 KSKGIDIGGIGQKVA
-2376 SQFGSD
+2376 
-2382 LWTGIKNVG
+2382 TG
-2391 STIGSKIK
+2391 
-2399 NEVDYIGNGIDN
+2399 
-2411 NLTWAKNGLKSIGQ
+2411 AKNAWDFVSNEAAWLTSLPGKAITGAKDMASAAWGRIT
-2425 GIADRVGGNQASK
+2425 GNQASK
-2438 TGQSKYGRG
+2438 TGQGKYGMG
-2447 AFFKQNDPMFA
+2447 GFFKQTDPMFA
-2458 NLPYQNSTE
+2458 NLPYQNANEAS
-2467 STGQTIGDSGCGP
+2467 GQTIGDSGCGP

-2487 LAAKHGMGG
+2487 LAAKHGMGSV
-2496 ADPVSAVNYA
+2496 DPVSAVNYA

-2513 SNDGTKPGFFKSYA
+2513 SNDGTKPGFFTSYA
-2527 KSQGMDADNLSKSHV
+2527 RSQGMDASNLSKSGV

-2555 GKSRNGK
+2555 GKSRNGN
-2562 LSSDHPFGPNPHYVT
+2562 LSDSHPFGPNPHYVT
-2577 ATDYDAKSKT
+2577 ATGYDPRSNT
-2587 VTIQDPEEPG
+2587 VTIQDPEEPN
-2597 DNYRYPIGSVL
+2597 DNLRYPLGSVL

-2623 KNTLRRLGR
+2623 KNILRRLGR
-2632 GKYGRSRT
+2632 S
-2640 FIPHW
+2640 
-2645 GHGKFGRGDGGA
+2645 KFGRGGNTVEQNMDRMWTYLKGKGGLEPHAMA
-2657 GPQILQMLTQLGFNK
+2657 GIM
-2672 IAACG
+2672 
-2677 ILGNMMQESKLYPD
+2677 GNTMQESTFDPNAD
-2691 IVEGGS
+2691 NGT
-2697 HAPEITV
+2697 HR
-2704 DGSTGYGLCQWTY
+2704 GLCQWDKEDRWADLTAKFGGDPSLENQVDYMYYEISTGTHMTSGSSIIPKLNGAGDAAQAAAIFEEEFERSGGDSMENRQKYAMAIYEHY
-2717 VTRQQALADFAKA
+2717 V
-2730 NGKSSSDAGLQCS
+2730 NGKPLPSDYKG
-2743 FIAKECNELDN
+2743 EVP
-2754 LTGKLNECTSA
+2754 
-2765 SDAAFLFHKEY
+2765 
-2776 EHSSD
+2776 
-2781 SREAIQN
+2781 
-2788 RLTWAE
+2788 
-2794 EAYANDGA
+2794 
-2802 MAGSNGNLDATGV
+2802 AGS
-2815 VGVGGAAGGAGA
+2815 AGA
-2827 AGGQS
+2827 ANGNGLAGTSGGQS

-2846 ITQAYNAFFGSPG
+2846 ITQAYNAFFGSSG
-2859 GGGAGGGMPGAAG
+2859 STGGAGGAFGGVVGGGNTKAASNWADSMVNSQGFGNNGCTTFVNKYLEQAGVKQIDMYVPNAEEQSKQNKPYSFKPASAG
-2872 GAGGS
+2872 GNEGDVVLLNTLTSDAEADHVVIADGKGGYWGNS
-2877 LGGVAGGGV
+2877 SSRNLIVKGDIASDFGAENINGYIATGGDG
-2886 AADSAGDYVLKNM
+2886 
-2899 QGAEIT
+2899 QGAVAT
-2905 SPFGHRNSDPSQPHG
+2905 GSATRSQAD
-2920 GIDYGAA
+2920 ILKDSSLDYGA
-2927 EGTKIPTPVSGTVN
+2927 G
-2941 DVNHDEWG
+2941 
-2949 GGYGNYVQIKDK
+2949 
-2961 NGNFHMFAHMNS
+2961 
-2973 PTPLAVGQQVSQGDY
+2973 
-2988 VGAVGNTGHSE
+2988 
-2999 GAHLHYEIDPP
+2999 
-3010 NNEGAEKPG
+3010 
-3019 EHMDPGAYSIQ
+3019 
-3030 GMSKYGRKK
+3030 KYGRAKGISKAKQIKIEGNGAVKAAAAYAKK
-3039 LSQMLG
+3039 QKKSDYGKG
-3045 SAVVPQG
+3045 S
-3052 TKYNAK
+3052 
-3058 TGTYKFSNF
+3058 
-3067 ASDSASL
+3067 
-3074 KKFGESKY
+3074 
-3082 GAGIWDSVLVGLND
+3082 GIWDSLLSGVSAYYG
-3096 YAQQRKAQSNGGDTN
+3096 QKQSAQSQSTGDTAN
-3111 INVTQ
+3111 ININQ
-3116 ASATGSLTPEQIMQL
+3116 QPATGGLTPEQIMQL
-3131 LQAII
+3131 LQTII

-3148 GNAQAALAG
+3148 GQQAPAG
-3157 SQAAIN
+3157 SQAAMN
-3163 PAGDIGNILQSVQGL
+3163 QNGDIGNILQSVQGL

-3194 SAFGGGMSAQDKLSS
+3194 SAFGGGMSAQDKLTA

-3215 AK
+3215 GK

>member
-30 MPSATEFMSTNA
+30 MPSATEFLSTNA
-42 DTMKQVYHGV
+42 DTMKSVYHGV
-52 KDYKSTVKRAGQMI
+52 KDYKTTVKRAGQMI
-66 SNTGLYQAGDFAFKS
+66 TGTGLYQVGDHTFKS

-88 GNFYNEQRGDDLMMK
+88 GNFYNQQRGDDLMMK

-113 FDDDFSMESDNTPS
+113 FDDDFSMDSDDSPS

-185 NILGMHGTLSN
+185 NLLGMHGTLNN
-196 IMSFN
+196 IMAFN
-201 QNNLQAHL
+201 QGNLQAHL
-209 ENSRKYFEEST
+209 ENSRKYFEESSQ
-220 KLNRENNAILKE
+220 LNRENNAILKE

-240 FQARQK
+240 FQARLK
-246 SKEEAEKRGKEKFDI
+246 AKEEAEKRGKEKFDI

-266 SNGGVDLASYFSHIK
+266 SNGGVDLSAYFTNIK

-293 GLLASMEPDHL
+293 GILAGMEPDQL
-304 KMMLANPLSFIPIA
+304 KMMLSNPLSFIPIA

-339 SGTFAHMLA
+339 SGTFSHMLA
-348 ELHRAGQERDGVAG
+348 ELHKAGQERDGITG
-362 LIGRIFGAKQEMVTK
+362 IIGRIFGARQQMVTG

-382 FEKGPVPFDG
+382 FEKGPIPFDG

-421 DYNSGKWTTMD
+421 DYNSGKWTTMA
-432 KIKQRKEEMEE
+432 KIKERKDEMEK
-443 YTKKSAVAEFKAQM
+443 YTKSSALSEFKTQM
-457 EKGAIN
+457 EKGAIT
-463 GGITKDI
+463 GGVTKDI
-470 DAIGNKKEFLQE
+470 DAIGSKKEFLEE
-482 LADYFYKNQTISGY
+482 LAEYFYKNQTISGY
-496 SGKYKDVANKAWDN
+496 NGKYKDVANKAWDN

-522 AISSFNRMMSTIENT
+522 AISSFNRMMSSIENT

-559 GKLTGGVSL
+559 GNLTGVSL
-568 LTDEDGNGAI
+568 LTDSDGNGAI

-588 KEIRTNGGI
+588 KGIREFSGGF
-597 GGKRKSKSSKAKYK
+597 GGRKRKTKTTKSKYK

-617 KSHTKTDSKNKSSSE
+617 KAHTSSDSKTQSSSD
-632 DGEGPI
+632 DGDVPI

-643 VWAETADDV
+643 TWAESADDV
-652 GYSDDDELKP
+652 DYSNDDLKP
-662 DKENV
+662 DGTNV
-667 LDEIFGDESATAAEK
+667 LDEIFGDESATAADK
-682 FKGVLKALYKSP
+682 FKNVLKALYKSP

-699 GAIGMVDKHIY
+699 GAVGMVDKHIY

-725 RPIEGFFNRMAYQID
+725 KPVVGFFNRMVYQMD

-751 KKILEPFK
+751 KKILDPFK
-759 SKAKKAWNHTKE
+759 SKAKKAWNNTKE
-771 FFGGFVSDEDKETF
+771 FFGGFVDEDDRESF
-785 KSSYQDSKDGFF
+785 RQSYEDSKGGFF
-797 GSVKE
+797 SSVKE
-802 QFSSVKKDIF
+802 QFSSVKDDIF
-812 GEDKEMEMASLSKES
+812 GSDKEMEMASLSKES
-827 REAFLNKLETAAE
+827 RKAFLDRLNVALS
-840 NARTKGESDQ
+840 NARTKGEEDQ
-850 INRRIKKAKRLFKE
+850 IKRRIKKAEQLFKE
-864 KEREEEKAKEEA
+864 KEREENKAKEDV
-876 AKQTE
+876 T

-907 DQNPFNPNI
+907 DQNPFNPDI
-916 DKANRNKDR
+916 DKASRSRDR
-925 YEEDKLKR
+925 YEENKLKR

-948 GTASF
+948 GTSAF
-953 GKFGKFA
+953 GKMGKAA
-960 RRRFD
+960 RGRLNLL
-965 TMWRDGFGRIGDM
+965 WKDGFGRIGDL

-1007 KGLAGGGAG
+1007 KATAGGGAG
-1016 ALIGTLFAPGV
+1016 ALIGTLFAPGI
-1027 GTIIGGLA
+1027 GTIIGSLA

-1044 SETIKGW
+1044 SETLKGW
-1051 LFGQIGKDGTRQ
+1051 LFGQIGEDGARQ

-1135 IGRANNGILSKK
+1135 IGRANNGIISKK

-1160 PGALAGLVLDP
+1160 PGAIAGLVMDP

-1207 RRGGVVGK
+1207 RRGGVLGK
-1215 LETAL
+1215 IETML
-1220 TAPIKLF
+1220 TSPIKAF
-1227 AKSITDTKEGWIGKS
+1227 AKSITDTKKGWIGS
-1242 IVKPTATLFKGL
+1242 AIVKPTATLFKGL
-1254 AGEIKMA
+1254 MGEIKMA
-1261 WRKTNIMDVIGTA
+1261 WRKTSIMDVIGGA

-1279 EKTVGIPFM
+1279 ESTVGRPFM
-1288 HKLEESFLKPL
+1288 HKLEEDVIKPL
-1299 KSKIGSWIGSIFK
+1299 KSKVTGWLGSLFK
-1312 PIKAGGS
+1312 PIKAGAQ
-1319 WLKGKVAAGFGKIGE
+1319 WVKGKVASGFGVLGE
-1334 AGDLLIDRQ
+1334 AGDRLIDRQ
-1343 QMQGLGAALG
+1343 QMQGLGAALS
-1353 MSARERLERGQQRGL
+1353 MSARERLERGKERGL

-1380 VGMDAG
+1380 VGMDVG

-1405 DHKVDTIKAA
+1405 DHKVDTIKSA

-1427 NGWTKKGADE
+1427 NGWTKKGADD
-1437 IAVALDKGEPW
+1437 IAIALDKGEPW
-1448 IKIKK
+1448 SKIEK
-1453 IILDHHLPSETEE
+1453 IILDHRLPEESEA
-1466 FLLREARKTYDEV
+1466 FLLKEAKKTYDEV
-1479 TAMTDMQKIS
+1479 TAMSDMQKIS

-1502 SLGLEEGALNSR
+1502 SLGLEAGALNSR

-1522 TVNNELSE
+1522 TVNSELDE
-1530 RDVDETLG
+1530 RSVDSAIG
-1538 SKTEVVNEKIVT
+1538 VKSKVVNDKIVT

-1575 GKPINDD
+1575 GKPINDN
-1582 IMREYNINKNGT
+1582 IMREYKINKDGIA
-1594 TTPEDA
+1594 TPGDA
-1600 ASADDSLP
+1600 ASADETLP
-1608 TGYTKSGDKYYDAQ
+1608 SGYTKSGSKYFDGQ

-1640 SNSDIKKEAEAKEKR
+1640 SNSDIKKEAESKEKR
-1655 EDERFEKLE
+1655 EDERFDKLADD
-1664 ESIDK
+1664 INK
-1669 KNGKDDDKKKD
+1669 KDGKSSKDKD
-1680 KDKGGI
+1680 KDKGGL
-1686 FGKLKGALAGLI
+1686 FGKLKGALAGLV

-1735 IEAVKENAKP
+1735 IEAVKENSKP
-1745 IADSVSSVVTEVIP
+1745 IADSISSVVTEVVP

-1764 LFHSMA
+1764 LFSSMA

-1809 SMGKGLFT
+1809 SMGKGLFS

-1822 SKKTESEMTIAAN
+1822 SKKTETEMTIAAN
-1835 AMNRAAAA
+1835 AMTRAAAA
-1843 MELMAAT
+1843 MEMMAR
-1850 GGKGGPNYSQMAK
+1850 GSQISKG
-1863 NMGLSGDI
+1863 MGLSGDI
-1871 SPGGGYGKPGKKVPG
+1871 SPGHIPGKTPG
-1886 KKPGGLK
+1886 KKPGKPK
-1893 GKLGGFFSKFG
+1893 GKLGGFFSRFG
-1904 GPKTKLA
+1904 GAKTKLA
-1911 ASIAATVG
+1911 ASIAATMG
-1919 LDYALDSMTAS
+1919 LDYALNSMTAD
-1930 AAEPETMD
+1930 AAEPMD
-1938 PSMAG
+1938 PNDLNYGASG
-1943 YDTTGNGDIPVGA
+1943 TGEIPTGA
-1956 NYDASSEEVQQA
+1956 NYDQSNMNPQELENEGFSV
-1968 TQNVDSG
+1968 G
-1975 DKGGYGVTD
+1975 D
-1984 IAMDAGQWYLTD
+1984 IAAEGAQWMAIDYATG
-1996 KAVGAVWDKATGG
+1996 KVWDKVGG
-2009 GSTAAEAGG
+2009 GSDVAK
-2018 GAVTDAGKAAVKNES
+2018 DAVKNES
-2033 KLSQIANK
+2033 KLSRVANK
-2041 MSKTAESTKGIAG
+2041 ATKVAESSKGVTA

-2071 GSVMPNKEVAGRI
+2071 TSVMPNKEAAGRI

-2090 AGKRVAGTLIKRA
+2090 AGKRVAGTLVKRA
-2103 AAGIAKLASKAL
+2103 GGAIVKLASKAL
-2115 AVGAGV
+2115 AIGAGV
-2121 GAVWVAYDVI
+2121 GAVWIAYDII
-2131 SGIVGGVWDW
+2131 SGIIGGVSDW
-2141 YNIADIA
+2141 YNIADVA

-2156 VKVIAGASRT
+2156 VKIIAGASRI
-2166 ISNICLNLIDEQDIF
+2166 ISNLLLNLIDEQDIF
-2181 NVLAGIF
+2181 NVLGGLF

-2234 WDKAKETAK
+2234 LDKAKETYEDA
-2243 DVKDW
+2243 KDW
-2248 VSDKIDSAKETVK
+2248 VSDKISSAKETVK

-2270 ASNEAQYVWNKAK
+2270 VTNEAQYVWDKAK
-2283 DVASSATNAIG
+2283 GAAASTANAIG

-2305 TGVEWLSAK
+2305 TGVEWLSDK

-2328 VVNGMKAVGTTVK
+2328 VVNGMKSVGETVK
-2341 DTVGKVTGFLGNLVQ
+2341 NTVGKVTGFLGDMVQ
-2356 SADQWL
+2356 GANQWL
-2362 KSKGINVGAIPGAV
+2362 KSKGIDIGGIGQKVA
-2376 SQFGSD
+2376 
-2382 LWTGIKNVG
+2382 TG
-2391 STIGSKIK
+2391 
-2399 NEVDYIGNGIDN
+2399 
-2411 NLTWAKNGLKSIGQ
+2411 AKNAWDFVSNEAAWLTSLPGKAITGAKDMASAAWGRIT
-2425 GIADRVGGNQASK
+2425 GNQASK
-2438 TGQSKYGRG
+2438 TGQGKYGMG
-2447 AFFKQNDPMFA
+2447 GFFKQTDPMFA
-2458 NLPYQNSTE
+2458 NLPYQNANEAS
-2467 STGQTIGDSGCGP
+2467 GQTIGDSGCGP

-2487 LAAKHGMGG
+2487 LAAKHGMGSV
-2496 ADPVSAVNYA
+2496 DPVSAVNYA

-2513 SNDGTKPGFFKSYA
+2513 SNDGTKPGFFTSYA
-2527 KSQGMDADNLSKSHV
+2527 RSQGMDASNLSKSGV

-2555 GKSRNGK
+2555 GKSRNGN
-2562 LSSDHPFGPNPHYVT
+2562 LSDSHPFGPNPHYVT
-2577 ATDYDAKSKT
+2577 ATGYDPRSNT
-2587 VTIQDPEEPG
+2587 VTIQDPEEPN
-2597 DNYRYPIGSVL
+2597 DNLRYPLGSVL
-2608 NNTDTAIGI
+2608 NNTDTAISI

-2623 KNTLRRLGR
+2623 KNILRRLGR
-2632 GKYGRSRT
+2632 S
-2640 FIPHW
+2640 
-2645 GHGKFGRGDGGA
+2645 KFGRGGNTVEQNMDRMWTYLKGKGGLEPHAMA
-2657 GPQILQMLTQLGFNK
+2657 GIM
-2672 IAACG
+2672 
-2677 ILGNMMQESKLYPD
+2677 GNTMQESTFDPNAD
-2691 IVEGGS
+2691 NGT
-2697 HAPEITV
+2697 HR
-2704 DGSTGYGLCQWTY
+2704 GLCQWDKEDRWADLTAKFGGDPSLENQVDYMYYEISTGTHMTSGSSIIPKLNGAGDAAQAAAIFEEEFERSGGDSMENRQKYAMAIYEHY
-2717 VTRQQALADFAKA
+2717 V
-2730 NGKSSSDAGLQCS
+2730 NGKPLPSDYKG
-2743 FIAKECNELDN
+2743 EVP
-2754 LTGKLNECTSA
+2754 
-2765 SDAAFLFHKEY
+2765 
-2776 EHSSD
+2776 
-2781 SREAIQN
+2781 
-2788 RLTWAE
+2788 
-2794 EAYANDGA
+2794 
-2802 MAGSNGNLDATGV
+2802 AGS
-2815 VGVGGAAGGAGA
+2815 AGA
-2827 AGGQS
+2827 ANGNGLAGASGGQS

-2846 ITQAYNAFFGSPG
+2846 ITQAYNAFFGSSG
-2859 GGGAGGGMPGAAG
+2859 STGGAGDAFGGVVGGGNTKAASNWADSMVNSQGYGNNGCTTFVNKYLEQAGVKQIDMYVPNAEEQSKQNKPYSFKPASAG
-2872 GAGGS
+2872 GNEGDVVLLNTLTSDAEADHVVIADGKGGYWGNS
-2877 LGGVAGGGV
+2877 SSRNLIVKGDIASDFGAENINGYIATGGDG
-2886 AADSAGDYVLKNM
+2886 
-2899 QGAEIT
+2899 QGAVAT
-2905 SPFGHRNSDPSQPHG
+2905 GSATRSQAD
-2920 GIDYGAA
+2920 ILRDSSLDYGA
-2927 EGTKIPTPVSGTVN
+2927 G
-2941 DVNHDEWG
+2941 
-2949 GGYGNYVQIKDK
+2949 
-2961 NGNFHMFAHMNS
+2961 
-2973 PTPLAVGQQVSQGDY
+2973 
-2988 VGAVGNTGHSE
+2988 
-2999 GAHLHYEIDPP
+2999 
-3010 NNEGAEKPG
+3010 
-3019 EHMDPGAYSIQ
+3019 
-3030 GMSKYGRKK
+3030 KYGRAKGISKAKQIKIEGNGAVKAAAAYAKK
-3039 LSQMLG
+3039 QKKSDYGKG
-3045 SAVVPQG
+3045 S
-3052 TKYNAK
+3052 
-3058 TGTYKFSNF
+3058 
-3067 ASDSASL
+3067 
-3074 KKFGESKY
+3074 
-3082 GAGIWDSVLVGLND
+3082 GIWDSLLSGVSAYYG
-3096 YAQQRKAQSNGGDTN
+3096 QKQSAQSQSTGDTAN
-3111 INVTQ
+3111 ININQ
-3116 ASATGSLTPEQIMQL
+3116 QPATGSLTPEQIIQL

-3148 GNAQAALAG
+3148 GQQAPAG
-3157 SQAAIN
+3157 SQAAMN
-3163 PAGDIGNILQSVQGL
+3163 QNGDIGNILQSVQGL

-3194 SAFGGGMSAQDKLSS
+3194 SAFGGGMSAQDKLTA

-3215 AK
+3215 GK

>member
-30 MPSATEFMSTNA
+30 MPSATEFLSTNA

-66 SNTGLYQAGDFAFKS
+66 SNTGLYQAGDYAFKS

-88 GNFYNEQRGDDLMMK
+88 GNFYNQQRGDDLMMK

-113 FDDDFSMESDNTPS
+113 FDEDFSMESDNTPS

-159 HVAGTVRQ
+159 HIAGTMRQ
-167 STALM
+167 STSLM

-196 IMSFN
+196 IMAFN

-209 ENSRKYFEEST
+209 ENSRKYFEESSQ
-220 KLNRENNAILKE
+220 LNRENNAILKE

-246 SKEEAEKRGKEKFDI
+246 AQEEAAKRTKEKFDI
-261 TNIMG
+261 TNLVG
-266 SNGGVDLASYFSHIK
+266 PNGGINLASYFSNIK
-281 KNAQD
+281 KNATD
-286 ELDASPI
+286 ELESSELGI
-293 GLLASMEPDHL
+293 LAGMDPDQL
-304 KMMLANPLSFIPIA
+304 KMMVANPLSIIPIA

-348 ELHRAGQERDGVAG
+348 ELHKAGQERDGIAG
-362 LIGRIFGAKQEMVTK
+362 IIGRIFGAKQEMTTK

-421 DYNSGKWTTMD
+421 DYESGKWTTMA
-432 KIKQRKEEMEE
+432 KIKERRDNME
-443 YTKKSAVAEFKAQM
+443 KSAKQIGLAEFKKQM
-457 EKGAIN
+457 EKGAITS
-463 GGITKDI
+463 GVTKDI
-470 DAIGNKKEFLQE
+470 DSIGSKKEFMEE
-482 LADYFYKNQTISGY
+482 LSEYFFKNQTLSGY
-496 SGKYKDVANKAWDN
+496 DGKYKDAANKAWDN
-510 ADMSTATKEVYD
+510 ADMSLAAKEIHD
-522 AISSFNRMMSTIENT
+522 AMSNFNSMMHSIENT

-549 QNFAGKQGKG
+549 QKFAGKQGKG
-559 GKLTGGVSL
+559 GNLSGVSL
-568 LTDEDGNGAI
+568 LTDDDGNGAI

-588 KEIRTNGGI
+588 KVIRAGASLGG
-597 GGKRKSKSSKAKYK
+597 GSGKRKKPAKAKYK

-617 KSHTKTDSKNKSSSE
+617 KAHVSGESKSKSSSD

-638 LGDEN
+638 LG
-643 VWAETADDV
+643 TADQWANSADEV
-652 GYSDDDELKP
+652 GYEDPDELKP
-662 DKENV
+662 DPNNILE
-667 LDEIFGDESATAAEK
+667 EIFADEDATAADK
-682 FKGVLKALYKSP
+682 FKNVLKALYKSP

-699 GAIGMVDKHIY
+699 GAVGMVDKHIY

-725 RPIEGFFNRMAYQID
+725 KPIVGFFNRMVYQLD
-740 KTFNTVVDTLK
+740 KTFNSVVDTLK
-751 KKILEPFK
+751 KKLLNPIK
-759 SKAKKAWNHTKE
+759 AKAKKAWRKGKE
-771 FFGGFVSDEDKETF
+771 FFGGFVDEEDQEEFTNTF
-785 KSSYQDSKDGFF
+785 KDSKDGFI
-797 GSVKE
+797 GSIKE
-802 QFSSVKKDIF
+802 QFASVKKDIF
-812 GEDKEMEMASLSKES
+812 KEDTEMKLASQSKQS
-827 REAFLNKLETAAE
+827 RSVFMNKLESMLD
-840 NARTKGESDQ
+840 NAVTKEEADSIKKR
-850 INRRIKKAKRLFKE
+850 INKAKRLFKE
-864 KEREEEKAKEEA
+864 KENEEDKAEKAKLD
-876 AKQTE
+876 

-907 DQNPFNPNI
+907 DQNPFNPDR
-916 DKANRNKDR
+916 DKADRNKDR

-948 GTASF
+948 GTSSF
-953 GKFGKFA
+953 GKAGKFA
-960 RRRFD
+960 RGKLNAL
-965 TMWRDGFGRIGDM
+965 WKDGFGRIGDM

-990 WSEKDKQ
+990 WNEKDRD
-997 LFMDPAKLAG
+997 LFMNPAKLAG

-1035 GAAGNILKE
+1035 GAAGNILRE
-1044 SETIKGW
+1044 SETVKGW

-1098 GPVGGT
+1098 GPVGGA
-1104 MLGAAIGFAKNNQ
+1104 MMGAAIGFAKNNQ

-1254 AGEIKMA
+1254 TGEIKMA
-1261 WRKTNIMDVIGTA
+1261 WRKTNIMDVIGAA

-1312 PIKAGGS
+1312 PIKAGGN

-1453 IILDHHLPSETEE
+1453 IILDHHLPKETED

-1594 TTPEDA
+1594 ATPEDA
-1600 ASADDSLP
+1600 ASADTSLP

-1664 ESIDK
+1664 DSIDK

-1705 GLLMNLGKG
+1705 GILMNLGKG
-1714 VAGAGIV
+1714 IAGAGIV

-1822 SKKTESEMTIAAN
+1822 SKKTETEMTIAAN

-1871 SPGGGYGKPGKKVPG
+1871 SPGGGSGKKRPG

-1911 ASIAATVG
+1911 TSIAATVG
-1919 LDYALDSMTAS
+1919 LDYALNSMTAS

-1956 NYDASSEEVQQA
+1956 NYDVSSEEVQQA

-1984 IAMDAGQWYLTD
+1984 MAMDAGQWYLTD

-2041 MSKTAESTKGIAG
+2041 MSKTAESTKGIAS

-2341 DTVGKVTGFLGNLVQ
+2341 DTVGKVTGFLGGLVQ

-2447 AFFKQNDPMFA
+2447 AFFKQNDPLFA
-2458 NLPYQNSTE
+2458 NLPYQNANE
-2467 STGQTIGDSGCGP
+2467 SSGQTIGDSGCGP

-2487 LAAKHGMGG
+2487 IAAKHGMGG

-2513 SNDGTKPGFFKSYA
+2513 TNDGTKPGFFKSYA
-2527 KSQGMDADNLSKSHV
+2527 KSQGMDADNLSKSNV

-2577 ATDYDAKSKT
+2577 ATGYDAKSKT

-2617 SKRGRS
+2617 SKHGRAKSKLRKLGRS
-2623 KNTLRRLGR
+2623 KYGR
-2632 GKYGRSRT
+2632 GGNTVQMNMERAHT
-2640 FIPHW
+2640 VLIN
-2645 GHGKFGRGDGGA
+2645 GGCNE
-2657 GPQILQMLTQLGFNK
+2657 T
-2672 IAACG
+2672 AAAA
-2677 ILGNMMQESKLYPD
+2677 ILGSMMQESRFHHD
-2691 IVEGGS
+2691 ADNGD
-2697 HAPEITV
+2697 HH
-2704 DGSTGYGLCQWTY
+2704 GLCQWDEYRWPQLTAKAGNEPSIE
-2717 VTRQQALADFAKA
+2717 QQAEFCMHEISTGTNMTDQKVILGDMNNAGSVENAAMIFYKISERGGDGELGERVPFAHQVYDHFV
-2730 NGKSSSDAGLQCS
+2730 NGT
-2743 FIAKECNELDN
+2743 E
-2754 LTGKLNECTSA
+2754 LTGEW
-2765 SDAAFLFHKEY
+2765 
-2776 EHSSD
+2776 
-2781 SREAIQN
+2781 Q
-2788 RLTWAE
+2788 AE
-2794 EAYANDGA
+2794 IPPGPGG
-2802 MAGSNGNLDATGV
+2802 GS
-2815 VGVGGAAGGAGA
+2815 VGFAQGGARAGGAGA

-2859 GGGAGGGMPGAAG
+2859 GGGAGGGMSGGVVGSGNTKAASNWADSMVNSQGYGNNGCSTFVNKYLEQAGEKQINMYVPTAEEEAKQNKPYSFKPASAG
-2872 GAGGS
+2872 GNEGDVVLLNTLTSDAEADHVVIADGKGGYWGNS
-2877 LGGVAGGGV
+2877 SSRNLIVKGNIANDFGAENINGYIATGGDG
-2886 AADSAGDYVLKNM
+2886 
-2899 QGAEIT
+2899 QGAVAT
-2905 SPFGHRNSDPSQPHG
+2905 GSATRSQAD
-2920 GIDYGAA
+2920 ILKDSSLDYGA
-2927 EGTKIPTPVSGTVN
+2927 G
-2941 DVNHDEWG
+2941 
-2949 GGYGNYVQIKDK
+2949 
-2961 NGNFHMFAHMNS
+2961 
-2973 PTPLAVGQQVSQGDY
+2973 
-2988 VGAVGNTGHSE
+2988 
-2999 GAHLHYEIDPP
+2999 
-3010 NNEGAEKPG
+3010 
-3019 EHMDPGAYSIQ
+3019 
-3030 GMSKYGRKK
+3030 KYGRAKGISKSKQIKIEGNAAVKAAAAYAKQQKK
-3039 LSQMLG
+3039 S
-3045 SAVVPQG
+3045 
-3052 TKYNAK
+3052 
-3058 TGTYKFSNF
+3058 
-3067 ASDSASL
+3067 
-3074 KKFGESKY
+3074 KFGKGS
-3082 GAGIWDSVLVGLND
+3082 GIWDSVLSGVSSY
-3096 YAQQRKAQSNGGDTN
+3096 YAQKQASQSTGDTAN

-3116 ASATGSLTPEQIMQL
+3116 APATGSLTPEQIMQL

-3148 GNAQAALAG
+3148 GQQAPAAG
-3157 SQAAIN
+3157 SQAAMN
-3163 PAGDIGNILQSVQGL
+3163 PAGDITNILQSVQGL